1 MSDSEDEVR
10 AHDGVENEN
19 EAVERAFLSRAGQIA
34 VACLLFFP
42 ATIAA
47 VGFHFVVMR
56 WLRQKWTVAVMIA
69 VLLSVGFLF
78 GLRGVVD
85 GLQDAGFAYDSGA
98 FWWGLLWVYVLAGGL
113 VGVWA
118 GMVPYPM
125 LHYQLWVSPH
135 IRELKGGAVDWRS
148 RFSYRRAPWEAM
160 NLRARVKALKAG
172 EAAENGSVPLGVE
185 EPLSD
190 NPLSSIDAV
199 VSRTPTE
206 ANLGMVMTGGT
217 GAGKT
222 TVLKSMVH
230 AEVSTGSVKH
240 IAYVDLK
247 GDKALAADIAR
258 MCHDNGYRFYHV
270 SQGRLNEYDIPLS
283 DGMCSYDPLATG
295 GVQRA
300 GTVLNLRVWTEE
312 SDKYRSDMQEFL
324 NALFTLFDVVDPKNV
339 PLVRWDCG
347 MVQAV
352 EDACS
357 IDAFRQLV
365 DAAKGTDAYE
375 AGVSVY
381 RKLSRG
387 ADLAAQASAVAGKMR
402 ALSMSAF
409 GPHLSANPYDYHMI
423 DIARD
428 TADDAP
434 PCVIL
439 FTVPS
444 GADKE
449 TARTLGAL
457 FFSDMAR
464 VMDHRQ
470 RHGEKSP
477 LSLYCDEFQE
487 IPITFVTPLLEKGRS
502 AGLRTTLAAQSFSHI
517 VTAAPGNGEAYLTTV
532 CDTIGSFLVCSGA
545 GGDSAER
552 VAGIAG
558 KGKRASWRRSNDNQ
572 THMFSLNFLNR
583 KNQNVTEDAA
593 EDWFTPPELFTRLV
607 SPKPENGFRSE
618 AVYLVKG
625 GAPEGASWRERRRR
639 RREAGSTGGVWVRKV
654 RLIPPDQVLAD
665 AYNTADADRAL
676 EANRARFE
684 EVRAAVGGPYSSPA
698 VDGVLDTPAGGGKGG
713 SSGRKRRGK
722 RGGRSHGGVQSP
734 SSAQAAGGGAPASG
748 GAPVV
753 ATGVVGSSAAAGS
766 APGSYAPGGGLP
778 GTRPAGSRGG
788 APASALPGVPVGG
801 LPGVPSASSPGVV
814 VEDSCRSRR
823 GGGGASGASASHDAG
838 GGGGTPTGVV
848 PVRRGL
854 RR

>member
-1 MSDSEDEVR
+1 MSESENDVR
-10 AHDGVENEN
+10 AHDGIENEN

-69 VLLSVGFLF
+69 TLLSVCLMF
-78 GLRGVVD
+78 GLRGVVVS
-85 GLQDAGFAYDSGA
+85 LQGAGFAYDSGE
-98 FWWGLLWVYVLAGGL
+98 FWWSLLWLYVLVGAL

-125 LHYQLWVSPH
+125 LHYQLRVSPH
-135 IRELKGGAVDWRS
+135 IRELKGAGDWKS

-160 NLRARVKALKAG
+160 NRRARLKALKAG
-172 EAAENGSVPLGVE
+172 VAAENGSVPLGVE

-190 NPLSSIDAV
+190 NPLSQTDEIVA
-199 VSRTPTE
+199 RTPTE
-206 ANLGMVMTGGT
+206 ANLGMVMTGGS

-222 TVLKSMVH
+222 TTLKSMLY

-240 IAYVDLK
+240 IAYMDLK
-247 GDKALAADIAR
+247 GDKALAADIAA
-258 MCHDNGYRFYHV
+258 MCKESGYQFYHV

-324 NALFTLFDVVDPKNV
+324 NALFTLFDAVDPKDV
-339 PLVRWDCG
+339 PLIRWERG

-352 EDACS
+352 EDACN

-365 DAAKGTDAYE
+365 DAAKGTDAYD
-375 AGVSVY
+375 AGAGVY

-517 VTAAPGNGEAYLTTV
+517 VTAAPGDGEAYLTTV
-532 CDTIGSFLVCSGA
+532 CDTISSFLVCSGA

-558 KGKRASWRRSNDNQ
+558 KGKRAAWRRTNDNQ

-583 KNQNVTEDAA
+583 KNQNVTEDAS

-607 SPKPENGFRSE
+607 SPKPDNGFRSE

-625 GAPEGASWRERRRR
+625 GAPEGVGWRERRRR

-654 RLIPPDQVLAD
+654 RLIPPDQVLGD
-665 AYNTADADRAL
+665 LYNKAAADRAL
-676 EANRARFE
+676 AVNVARFE
-684 EVRAAVGGPYSSPA
+684 EIRAAVGGGESA
-698 VDGVLDTPAGGGKGG
+698 RVDSGVLPSPGDGRASGG
-713 SSGRKRRGK
+713 SQGRKRRGK
-722 RGGRSHGGVQSP
+722 RGGRAHGGGQSSP
-734 SSAQAAGGGAPASG
+734 GGAPES
-748 GAPVV
+748 GAPTGGV
-753 ATGVVGSSAAAGS
+753 ASAS
-766 APGSYAPGGGLP
+766 PVGGLP
-778 GTRPAGSRGG
+778 GTRPAGGSAGS
-788 APASALPGVPVGG
+788 APVSVLPGVPVGG
-801 LPGVPSASSPGVV
+801 LPGTVPAGGSAGSAPAGSSPT
-814 VEDSCRSRR
+814 
-823 GGGGASGASASHDAG
+823 GGSGGPVGGA
-838 GGGGTPTGVV
+838 

>member
-1 MSDSEDEVR
+1 MSESENDVR
-10 AHDGVENEN
+10 AHDGIENEN

-69 VLLSVGFLF
+69 TLLSVCLMF
-78 GLRGVVD
+78 GLRGVVVS
-85 GLQDAGFAYDSGA
+85 LQGAGFAYDSGE
-98 FWWGLLWVYVLAGGL
+98 FWWSLLWLYVLVGAL

-125 LHYQLWVSPH
+125 LHYQLRVSPH
-135 IRELKGGAVDWRS
+135 IRELKGAGDWKS

-160 NLRARVKALKAG
+160 NRRARLKALKAG
-172 EAAENGSVPLGVE
+172 VAAENGSVPLGVE

-190 NPLSSIDAV
+190 NPLSQTDEIVA
-199 VSRTPTE
+199 RTPTE
-206 ANLGMVMTGGT
+206 ANLGMVMTGGS

-222 TVLKSMVH
+222 TTLKSMLY

-240 IAYVDLK
+240 IAYMDLK
-247 GDKALAADIAR
+247 GDKALAADIAA
-258 MCHDNGYRFYHV
+258 MCKESGYQFYHV

-324 NALFTLFDVVDPKNV
+324 NALFTLFDAVDPKDV
-339 PLVRWDCG
+339 QLIRWERG

-352 EDACS
+352 EDACN

-375 AGVSVY
+375 AGAGVY

-532 CDTIGSFLVCSGA
+532 CDTISSFLVCSGA

-558 KGKRASWRRSNDNQ
+558 KGKRAAWRRTNDNQ

-583 KNQNVTEDAA
+583 KNQNVTEDAS

-607 SPKPENGFRSE
+607 SPKPDNGFRSE

-625 GAPEGASWRERRRR
+625 GAPEGVGWRERRRR

-654 RLIPPDQVLAD
+654 RLIPPDQVLGD
-665 AYNTADADRAL
+665 SYNKAAADRAL
-676 EANRARFE
+676 AVNVARFE
-684 EVRAAVGGPYSSPA
+684 EIRAAVGGGESA
-698 VDGVLDTPAGGGKGG
+698 RVDSGVLPSPGDGRASGG
-713 SSGRKRRGK
+713 SQGRKRRGK
-722 RGGRSHGGVQSP
+722 RGGRAHGGGQSSP
-734 SSAQAAGGGAPASG
+734 GGAPES
-748 GAPVV
+748 GAPTGGV
-753 ATGVVGSSAAAGS
+753 ASAS
-766 APGSYAPGGGLP
+766 PVGGLP
-778 GTRPAGSRGG
+778 GTRPAGGSAGS
-788 APASALPGVPVGG
+788 APVSVLPGVPVGG
-801 LPGVPSASSPGVV
+801 LPGTVSAGGSAGSAPAGSSPT
-814 VEDSCRSRR
+814 
-823 GGGGASGASASHDAG
+823 GGSGGPVGGA
-838 GGGGTPTGVV
+838 

>member
-1 MSDSEDEVR
+1 MSESENDVR
-10 AHDGVENEN
+10 AHDGIENEN

-56 WLRQKWTVAVMIA
+56 WLRQKWTVAIMIA
-69 VLLSVGFLF
+69 TLLSVCLMF
-78 GLRGVVD
+78 GLRGVVVS
-85 GLQDAGFAYDSGA
+85 LQGAGFAYDSGE
-98 FWWGLLWVYVLAGGL
+98 FWWSLLWLYVLVGAL

-125 LHYQLWVSPH
+125 LHYQLRVSPH
-135 IRELKGGAVDWRS
+135 IRELKGAGDWKS

-160 NLRARVKALKAG
+160 NRRARLKALKAG
-172 EAAENGSVPLGVE
+172 VAAENGSVPLGVE

-190 NPLSSIDAV
+190 NPLSQTDEIVA
-199 VSRTPTE
+199 RTPTE
-206 ANLGMVMTGGT
+206 ANLGMVMTGGS

-222 TVLKSMVH
+222 TTMKSMLY

-240 IAYVDLK
+240 IAYMDLK
-247 GDKALAADIAR
+247 GDKALAADIAA
-258 MCHDNGYRFYHV
+258 MCKESGYQFYHV

-324 NALFTLFDVVDPKNV
+324 NALFTLFDAVDPKDV
-339 PLVRWDCG
+339 PLIRWERG

-352 EDACS
+352 EDACN

-375 AGVSVY
+375 AGAGVY

-532 CDTIGSFLVCSGA
+532 CDTISSFLVCSGA

-558 KGKRASWRRSNDNQ
+558 KGKRAAWRRTNDNQ

-583 KNQNVTEDAA
+583 KNQNVTEDAS

-607 SPKPENGFRSE
+607 SPKPDNGFRSE

-625 GAPEGASWRERRRR
+625 GAPEGVGWRERRRR

-654 RLIPPDQVLAD
+654 RLIPPDQVLGD
-665 AYNTADADRAL
+665 SYNKAAADRAL
-676 EANRARFE
+676 AVNVARFE
-684 EVRAAVGGPYSSPA
+684 EIRAAVGGGESA
-698 VDGVLDTPAGGGKGG
+698 RVDSGVLPSPGDGRASGG
-713 SSGRKRRGK
+713 SQGRKRRGK
-722 RGGRSHGGVQSP
+722 RGGRAHGGGQSSP
-734 SSAQAAGGGAPASG
+734 GGAPES
-748 GAPVV
+748 GAPTGGV
-753 ATGVVGSSAAAGS
+753 ASAS
-766 APGSYAPGGGLP
+766 PVGGLP
-778 GTRPAGSRGG
+778 GTRPAGGSAGS
-788 APASALPGVPVGG
+788 APVSVLPGVPVGG
-801 LPGVPSASSPGVV
+801 LPGTVPAGGSAGSAPAGSSPT
-814 VEDSCRSRR
+814 
-823 GGGGASGASASHDAG
+823 GGSGGPVGGA
-838 GGGGTPTGVV
+838 

>member
-1 MSDSEDEVR
+1 MSENVDEGY

-69 VLLSVGFLF
+69 ALLSVALLF
-78 GLRGVVD
+78 GLRGVVA
-85 GLQDAGFAYDSGA
+85 GLQGAGFVYDSGE
-98 FWWGLLWVYVLAGGL
+98 FWWGLLWLYVLVGAL

-125 LHYQLWVSPH
+125 LHYQLRVSPH
-135 IRELKGGAVDWRS
+135 IRELKGAGDWKS

-160 NLRARVKALKAG
+160 NRRARLKALKAG
-172 EAAENGSVPLGVE
+172 VAAENGSVPLGVE

-190 NPLSSIDAV
+190 NPLSQTDEIVA
-199 VSRTPTE
+199 RTPTE
-206 ANLGMVMTGGT
+206 ANLGMVMTGGS

-222 TVLKSMVH
+222 TTLKSMLY

-240 IAYVDLK
+240 IAYMDLK
-247 GDKALAADIAR
+247 GDKALAADIAA
-258 MCHDNGYRFYHV
+258 MCKENGYQFYHV

-339 PLVRWDCG
+339 PLVRWDRG

-352 EDACS
+352 EDACN

-375 AGVSVY
+375 AGAGVY

-470 RHGEKSP
+470 RHGERSP

-558 KGKRASWRRSNDNQ
+558 KGKRAAWRRSNDNQ

-654 RLIPPDQVLAD
+654 RLIPPDQVVAD

-684 EVRAAVGGPYSSPA
+684 EVRAAVGGPASSPV
-698 VDGVLDTPAGGGKGG
+698 VDGVLDAPAGGGKGG

-722 RGGRSHGGVQSP
+722 RGGRSHVGVQSP

-753 ATGVVGSSAAAGS
+753 AAGAGSSS
-766 APGSYAPGGGLP
+766 APGGGLP

-801 LPGVPSASSPGVV
+801 LPGVPSASSTGIVV
-814 VEDSCRSRR
+814 DDSSRSRR

-838 GGGGTPTGVV
+838 GGDGTPAVVV
-848 PVRRGL
+848 PVRHGL

>member
-1 MSDSEDEVR
+1 MSDSENDVR
-10 AHDGVENEN
+10 AHDGIENEN

-69 VLLSVGFLF
+69 TLLSVCLLF
-78 GLRGVVD
+78 GLRGVVA
-85 GLQDAGFAYDSGA
+85 GLQGAVFAYDSGE
-98 FWWGLLWVYVLAGGL
+98 FWWGLLWLYVLLGAL

-125 LHYQLWVSPH
+125 LHYQLRVSPH
-135 IRELKGGAVDWRS
+135 IRELKGAGDWKS

-160 NLRARVKALKAG
+160 NRRARVKALKAG
-172 EAAENGSVPLGVE
+172 VAAENGSVPLGVE

-190 NPLSSIDAV
+190 NPLSQTDEIVA
-199 VSRTPTE
+199 RTPTE
-206 ANLGMVMTGGT
+206 ANLGMVMTGGS

-222 TVLKSMVH
+222 TTLKSMLY

-240 IAYVDLK
+240 IAYMDLK
-247 GDKALAADIAR
+247 GDKALAADIAA
-258 MCHDNGYRFYHV
+258 MCKENGYQFYHV

-324 NALFTLFDVVDPKNV
+324 NALFTLFDAVDPKDV
-339 PLVRWDCG
+339 PLIRWERG

-352 EDACS
+352 EDACN

-375 AGVSVY
+375 AGAGVY

-387 ADLAAQASAVAGKMR
+387 ADLSAQASAVAGKMR

-532 CDTIGSFLVCSGA
+532 CDTISSFLVCSGA

-558 KGKRASWRRSNDNQ
+558 KGKRAAWRRTNDNQ
-572 THMFSLNFLNR
+572 THMFSLNFFNR
-583 KNQNVTEDAA
+583 KNQNVTEDAS

-607 SPKPENGFRSE
+607 SPKPDNGFRSE

-625 GAPEGASWRERRRR
+625 GAPEGVGWRERRRR
-639 RREAGSTGGVWVRKV
+639 KREAGSTGGVWVRKV
-654 RLIPPDQVLAD
+654 RLIPPDQVLGD
-665 AYNTADADRAL
+665 SYNKAAADRAL
-676 EANRARFE
+676 AVNVARFE
-684 EVRAAVGGPYSSPA
+684 EIRAAVGGTASSPVVNA
-698 VDGVLDTPAGGGKGG
+698 PLDAPAGGGQAG

-722 RGGRSHGGVQSP
+722 RGGRAHGGGQSSP
-734 SSAQAAGGGAPASG
+734 
-748 GAPVV
+748 
-753 ATGVVGSSAAAGS
+753 GS
-766 APGSYAPGGGLP
+766 APESGAPTGGVASASPAGGLP
-778 GTRPAGSRGG
+778 GTRPAGSSTGG
-788 APASALPGVPVGG
+788 SPVAALPGVPVGG
-801 LPGVPSASSPGVV
+801 LPGTVPAGGSAGSAPAGPSPA
-814 VEDSCRSRR
+814 
-823 GGGGASGASASHDAG
+823 GGSAGGA
-838 GGGGTPTGVV
+838 

>member
-1 MSDSEDEVR
+1 MSESENDVR
-10 AHDGVENEN
+10 AHDGIENEN

-56 WLRQKWTVAVMIA
+56 LLRQKWTVAVMIA
-69 VLLSVGFLF
+69 TLLSVCLMF
-78 GLRGVVD
+78 GLRGVVVS
-85 GLQDAGFAYDSGA
+85 LQGAGFAYDSGE
-98 FWWGLLWVYVLAGGL
+98 FWWSLLWLYVLVGAL

-125 LHYQLWVSPH
+125 LHYQLRVSPH
-135 IRELKGGAVDWRS
+135 IRELKGAGDWKS

-160 NLRARVKALKAG
+160 NRRARLKALKAG
-172 EAAENGSVPLGVE
+172 VAAENGSVPLGVE

-190 NPLSSIDAV
+190 NPLSQTDEIVA
-199 VSRTPTE
+199 RTPTE
-206 ANLGMVMTGGT
+206 ANLGMVMTGGS

-222 TVLKSMVH
+222 TTLKSMLY

-240 IAYVDLK
+240 IAYMDLK
-247 GDKALAADIAR
+247 GDKVLAADIAA
-258 MCHDNGYRFYHV
+258 MCKENGYQFYHV

-324 NALFTLFDVVDPKNV
+324 NALFTLFDAVDPKDV
-339 PLVRWDCG
+339 PLIRWERG

-352 EDACS
+352 EDACN

-375 AGVSVY
+375 AGAGVY

-532 CDTIGSFLVCSGA
+532 CDTISSFLVCSGA

-558 KGKRASWRRSNDNQ
+558 KGKRAAWRRTNDNQ

-583 KNQNVTEDAA
+583 KNQNVTEDAS

-607 SPKPENGFRSE
+607 SPKPDNGFRSE

-625 GAPEGASWRERRRR
+625 GAPEGVGWRERRRR

-654 RLIPPDQVLAD
+654 RLIPPDQVLGD
-665 AYNTADADRAL
+665 SYNKAAADRAL
-676 EANRARFE
+676 AVNVARFE
-684 EVRAAVGGPYSSPA
+684 EIRAAVGGGESA
-698 VDGVLDTPAGGGKGG
+698 RVDSGVLPSPGDGRASGG
-713 SSGRKRRGK
+713 SQGRKRRGK
-722 RGGRSHGGVQSP
+722 RGGRAHGGGQSSP
-734 SSAQAAGGGAPASG
+734 GGAPES
-748 GAPVV
+748 GAPTGGV
-753 ATGVVGSSAAAGS
+753 ASAS
-766 APGSYAPGGGLP
+766 PVGGLP
-778 GTRPAGSRGG
+778 GTRPAGGSAGS
-788 APASALPGVPVGG
+788 APVSVLPGVPVGG
-801 LPGVPSASSPGVV
+801 LPGTVPAGGSAGSAPAGSSPT
-814 VEDSCRSRR
+814 
-823 GGGGASGASASHDAG
+823 GGSGGPVGGA
-838 GGGGTPTGVV
+838 

>member
-1 MSDSEDEVR
+1 MSENENDVR
-10 AHDGVENEN
+10 AHDGIENEN

-69 VLLSVGFLF
+69 ALLSVALLF
-78 GLRGVVD
+78 GLRGIVM
-85 GLQDAGFAYDSGA
+85 GLQGAGFAYDSGE
-98 FWWGLLWVYVLAGGL
+98 FWWSLLWLYVLVGAL

-125 LHYQLWVSPH
+125 LHYQLRVSPH
-135 IRELKGGAVDWRS
+135 IRELKGAGDWKS

-160 NLRARVKALKAG
+160 NRRARLKALKAG
-172 EAAENGSVPLGVE
+172 VAAENGSVPLGVE

-190 NPLSSIDAV
+190 NPLSQTDEIVA
-199 VSRTPTE
+199 RTPTE
-206 ANLGMVMTGGT
+206 ANLGMVMTGGS

-222 TVLKSMVH
+222 TTLKSMLY

-240 IAYVDLK
+240 IAYMDLK
-247 GDKALAADIAR
+247 GDKALAADIAA
-258 MCHDNGYRFYHV
+258 MCKESGYQFYHV

-324 NALFTLFDVVDPKNV
+324 NALFTLFDAVDPKDV
-339 PLVRWDCG
+339 PLIRWERG

-352 EDACS
+352 EDACN

-375 AGVSVY
+375 AGAGVY

-532 CDTIGSFLVCSGA
+532 CDTISSFLVCSGA

-558 KGKRASWRRSNDNQ
+558 KGKRAAWRRTNDNQ

-583 KNQNVTEDAA
+583 KNQNVTEDAS

-607 SPKPENGFRSE
+607 SPKPDNGFRSE

-625 GAPEGASWRERRRR
+625 GAPEGVGWRERRRR

-654 RLIPPDQVLAD
+654 RLIPPDQVLGD
-665 AYNTADADRAL
+665 SYNKAAADRAL
-676 EANRARFE
+676 AVNVARFE
-684 EVRAAVGGPYSSPA
+684 EIRAAVGGGESARVDSGMLPSPG
-698 VDGVLDTPAGGGKGG
+698 DGRTSGG
-713 SSGRKRRGK
+713 SQGRKRRGK
-722 RGGRSHGGVQSP
+722 RGGRAHGGGQSSP
-734 SSAQAAGGGAPASG
+734 GGAPES
-748 GAPVV
+748 GAPTGGV
-753 ATGVVGSSAAAGS
+753 ASAS
-766 APGSYAPGGGLP
+766 PVGGLP
-778 GTRPAGSRGG
+778 GTRPAGASSGS
-788 APASALPGVPVGG
+788 APVSVLPGVPVGG
-801 LPGVPSASSPGVV
+801 LPGTVPAGGSAGSAPAGSSPT
-814 VEDSCRSRR
+814 
-823 GGGGASGASASHDAG
+823 GGSGGPVGGA
-838 GGGGTPTGVV
+838 

>member
-1 MSDSEDEVR
+1 MKLSDNENEVR
-10 AHDGVENEN
+10 AHDGIENEN

-69 VLLSVGFLF
+69 TLLSVMLLF
-78 GLRGVVD
+78 GLRGVVV
-85 GLQDAGFAYDSGA
+85 GLQGAGFAYDSGE
-98 FWWGLLWVYVLAGGL
+98 FWWNLLWLYVLVGAL

-125 LHYQLWVSPH
+125 LHYQLRVSPH
-135 IRELKGGAVDWRS
+135 IRELKGAGDWKS

-160 NLRARVKALKAG
+160 NRRARVKALKAG
-172 EAAENGSVPLGVE
+172 VAAENGSVPLGVE

-190 NPLSSIDAV
+190 NPLSQTDEIVA
-199 VSRTPTE
+199 RTPTE
-206 ANLGMVMTGGT
+206 ANLGMVMTGGS

-222 TVLKSMVH
+222 TTLKSMLY

-240 IAYVDLK
+240 IAYMDLK
-247 GDKALAADIAR
+247 GDKVLAADIAA
-258 MCHDNGYRFYHV
+258 MCKENGYQFYHV

-283 DGMCSYDPLATG
+283 DGRCSYDPLATG

-324 NALFTLFDVVDPKNV
+324 NALFTLFDAVDPKDV
-339 PLVRWDCG
+339 PLVRWERG

-352 EDACS
+352 EDACN

-375 AGVSVY
+375 SGASVY

-558 KGKRASWRRSNDNQ
+558 KGKRAAWRRTNDNQ

-583 KNQNVTEDAA
+583 KNQNVTEDAS

-607 SPKPENGFRSE
+607 SPKPDNGFRSE

-625 GAPEGASWRERRRR
+625 GAPEGVGWRERRRR
-639 RREAGSTGGVWVRKV
+639 KREAGSTGGVWVRKV
-654 RLIPPDQVLAD
+654 RLIPPDQVLGD
-665 AYNTADADRAL
+665 SYNKAAADRAL
-676 EANRARFE
+676 AANRVRFE
-684 EVRAAVGGPYSSPA
+684 EIRAAVGGGESA
-698 VDGVLDTPAGGGKGG
+698 RVDSGVLPSPGDGRASGG
-713 SSGRKRRGK
+713 SQGRKRRGK
-722 RGGRSHGGVQSP
+722 RGGRAHGGGQSSP
-734 SSAQAAGGGAPASG
+734 T
-748 GAPVV
+748 
-753 ATGVVGSSAAAGS
+753 ATGVNTASSPTVTALSGVS
-766 APGSYAPGGGLP
+766 PSPVGGLP
-778 GTRPAGSRGG
+778 GTRPAGGSSGS
-788 APASALPGVPVGG
+788 APVSALPGVPVGG
-801 LPGVPSASSPGVV
+801 LPGTVPTGGSAGSASDGSSPA
-814 VEDSCRSRR
+814 
-823 GGGGASGASASHDAG
+823 GGA
-838 GGGGTPTGVV
+838 

>member
-1 MSDSEDEVR
+1 MSDSENDVR
-10 AHDGVENEN
+10 AHDGIENEN

-69 VLLSVGFLF
+69 TLLSVMLLF
-78 GLRGVVD
+78 GLRGVVM
-85 GLQDAGFAYDSGA
+85 GLQSAGFAYDSGE
-98 FWWGLLWVYVLAGGL
+98 FWWGLLWLYVLVGAL

-125 LHYQLWVSPH
+125 LHYQLRVSPH
-135 IRELKGGAVDWRS
+135 IRELKGAVDWKS

-160 NLRARVKALKAG
+160 NRRARVKALKAG
-172 EAAENGSVPLGVE
+172 VAAENGSVPLGVE

-190 NPLSSIDAV
+190 NPLSQTDEIVA
-199 VSRTPTE
+199 RTPTE
-206 ANLGMVMTGGT
+206 ANLGMVMTGGS

-222 TVLKSMVH
+222 TTLKSMLY

-240 IAYVDLK
+240 IAYMDLK
-247 GDKALAADIAR
+247 GDKALAADIAA
-258 MCHDNGYRFYHV
+258 MCKENGYQFYHV

-324 NALFTLFDVVDPKNV
+324 NALFTLFDAVDPKDV
-339 PLVRWDCG
+339 PLIRWERG

-352 EDACS
+352 EDACN

-375 AGVSVY
+375 AGAGVY

-532 CDTIGSFLVCSGA
+532 CDTISSFLVCSGA

-558 KGKRASWRRSNDNQ
+558 KGKRAAWRRTNDNQ

-583 KNQNVTEDAA
+583 KNQNVTEDAS

-607 SPKPENGFRSE
+607 SPKPDNGFRSE

-625 GAPEGASWRERRRR
+625 GAPEGVGWRERRRR

-654 RLIPPDQVLAD
+654 RLIPPDQVLGD
-665 AYNTADADRAL
+665 SYNKAAADRAL
-676 EANRARFE
+676 AVNVARFE
-684 EVRAAVGGPYSSPA
+684 EIRAAVGGGESA
-698 VDGVLDTPAGGGKGG
+698 RVDSGVLPSPGDGRASGG
-713 SSGRKRRGK
+713 SQGRKRRGK
-722 RGGRSHGGVQSP
+722 RGGRAHGGGQSSP
-734 SSAQAAGGGAPASG
+734 GISPESGAPTGGVAS
-748 GAPVV
+748 ASP
-753 ATGVVGSSAAAGS
+753 A
-766 APGSYAPGGGLP
+766 GGLP
-778 GTRPAGSRGG
+778 GTRPAGSSSGS
-788 APASALPGVPVGG
+788 APVSVLPGVPVGG
-801 LPGVPSASSPGVV
+801 LPGTVPAGGSAGSAPAGSSPA
-814 VEDSCRSRR
+814 
-823 GGGGASGASASHDAG
+823 GGSGGPVGGA
-838 GGGGTPTGVV
+838 

>member
-1 MSDSEDEVR
+1 MSENDSEVR
-10 AHDGVENEN
+10 AHDGIENEN

-69 VLLSVGFLF
+69 ALLSVALLF
-78 GLRGVVD
+78 GLRGVVV
-85 GLQDAGFAYDSGA
+85 GLQGAGFAYDSGE
-98 FWWGLLWVYVLAGGL
+98 FWWGLLWLYVLLGAL

-125 LHYQLWVSPH
+125 LHYQLRVSPH
-135 IRELKGGAVDWRS
+135 IRELKGAGDWKS

-160 NLRARVKALKAG
+160 NRRARMKALKAG
-172 EAAENGSVPLGVE
+172 VAAENGSVPLGVE

-190 NPLSSIDAV
+190 NPLSQADEIVA
-199 VSRTPTE
+199 RTPTE
-206 ANLGMVMTGGT
+206 ANLGMVMTGGA

-222 TVLKSMVH
+222 TTMKSMLY

-240 IAYVDLK
+240 IAYMDLK
-247 GDKALAADIAR
+247 GDKALAADIAA
-258 MCHDNGYRFYHV
+258 MCKENGYQFYHV
-270 SQGRLNEYDIPLS
+270 SQGRLSEYDIPLS

-324 NALFTLFDVVDPKNV
+324 NALFTLFDAVDPKDV
-339 PLVRWDCG
+339 PLIRWERG

-352 EDACS
+352 EDACN

-375 AGVSVY
+375 AGANVY

-532 CDTIGSFLVCSGA
+532 CDTISSFLVCSGA

-558 KGKRASWRRSNDNQ
+558 KGKRAAWRRTNDNQ

-583 KNQNVTEDAA
+583 KNQNVTEDAS

-607 SPKPENGFRSE
+607 SPKPDNGFRSE

-625 GAPEGASWRERRRR
+625 GAPEGVGWRERRRR
-639 RREAGSTGGVWVRKV
+639 KREAGSTGGVWVRKV
-654 RLIPPDQVLAD
+654 RLIPPDQVLGD
-665 AYNTADADRAL
+665 SYNKAAADRAL
-676 EANRARFE
+676 AANRARFE
-684 EVRAAVGGPYSSPA
+684 EIRAAVGGGESA
-698 VDGVLDTPAGGGKGG
+698 RVDSGVLPSPGDGRASGG
-713 SSGRKRRGK
+713 SQGRKRRGK
-722 RGGRSHGGVQSP
+722 RGGRAHGGGQSP
-734 SSAQAAGGGAPASG
+734 TGAVTVQPSPTATTLPGVAS
-748 GAPVV
+748 PNV
-753 ATGVVGSSAAAGS
+753 
-766 APGSYAPGGGLP
+766 GGGLP
-778 GTRPAGSRGG
+778 GTRPAGSP
-788 APASALPGVPVGG
+788 PAAALPGVPVGG
-801 LPGVPSASSPGVV
+801 LPGTVPAGGSTGSAPVGS
-814 VEDSCRSRR
+814 
-823 GGGGASGASASHDAG
+823 GGSAGGA
-838 GGGGTPTGVV
+838 

>member
-1 MSDSEDEVR
+1 MSESENDVR
-10 AHDGVENEN
+10 AHDGIENEN

-69 VLLSVGFLF
+69 TLLSVCLMF
-78 GLRGVVD
+78 GLRGVVVS
-85 GLQDAGFAYDSGA
+85 LQGAGFAYDSGE
-98 FWWGLLWVYVLAGGL
+98 FWWSLLWLYVLVGAL

-125 LHYQLWVSPH
+125 LHYQLRVSPH
-135 IRELKGGAVDWRS
+135 IRELKGAGDWKS

-160 NLRARVKALKAG
+160 NRRARLKALKAG
-172 EAAENGSVPLGVE
+172 VAAENGSVPLGVE

-190 NPLSSIDAV
+190 NPLSQTDEIVA
-199 VSRTPTE
+199 RTPTE
-206 ANLGMVMTGGT
+206 ANLGMVMTGGS

-222 TVLKSMVH
+222 TTLKSMLY

-240 IAYVDLK
+240 IAYMDLK
-247 GDKALAADIAR
+247 GDKALAADIAA
-258 MCHDNGYRFYHV
+258 MCKESGYQFYHV

-324 NALFTLFDVVDPKNV
+324 NALFTLFDAVDPKDV
-339 PLVRWDCG
+339 PLIRWERG

-352 EDACS
+352 EDACN

-375 AGVSVY
+375 AGAGVY

-532 CDTIGSFLVCSGA
+532 CDTISSFLVCSGA

-558 KGKRASWRRSNDNQ
+558 KGKRAAWRRTNDNQ

-607 SPKPENGFRSE
+607 SPKPDNGFRSE

-625 GAPEGASWRERRRR
+625 GAPEGVGWRERRRR

-654 RLIPPDQVLAD
+654 RLIPPDQVLGD
-665 AYNTADADRAL
+665 SYNKAAADRAL
-676 EANRARFE
+676 AVNVARFE
-684 EVRAAVGGPYSSPA
+684 EIRAAVGGGESA
-698 VDGVLDTPAGGGKGG
+698 RVDSGVLPSPGDGRASGG
-713 SSGRKRRGK
+713 SQGRKRRGK
-722 RGGRSHGGVQSP
+722 RGGRAHGGGQSSP
-734 SSAQAAGGGAPASG
+734 GGAPES
-748 GAPVV
+748 GAPTGGV
-753 ATGVVGSSAAAGS
+753 ASAS
-766 APGSYAPGGGLP
+766 PVGGLP
-778 GTRPAGSRGG
+778 GTRPAGGSAGS
-788 APASALPGVPVGG
+788 APVSVLPGVPVGG
-801 LPGVPSASSPGVV
+801 LPGTVPAGGSAGSAPAGSSPT
-814 VEDSCRSRR
+814 
-823 GGGGASGASASHDAG
+823 GGSGGPVGGA
-838 GGGGTPTGVV
+838 

>member
-1 MSDSEDEVR
+1 MSENENDVR
-10 AHDGVENEN
+10 AHDGIENEN

-56 WLRQKWTVAVMIA
+56 WLRQKWTVAIMIA
-69 VLLSVGFLF
+69 TLLSVCLMF
-78 GLRGVVD
+78 GLRGVVVS
-85 GLQDAGFAYDSGA
+85 LQGAGFAYDSGE
-98 FWWGLLWVYVLAGGL
+98 FWWSLLWLYVLVGAL

-125 LHYQLWVSPH
+125 LHYQLRVSPH
-135 IRELKGGAVDWRS
+135 IRELKGAGDWKS

-160 NLRARVKALKAG
+160 NRRARLKALKAG
-172 EAAENGSVPLGVE
+172 VAAENGSVPLGVE

-190 NPLSSIDAV
+190 NPLSQTDEIVA
-199 VSRTPTE
+199 RTPTE
-206 ANLGMVMTGGT
+206 ANLGMVMTGGS

-222 TVLKSMVH
+222 TTLKSMLYT
-230 AEVSTGSVKH
+230 EVSTGSVKH
-240 IAYVDLK
+240 IAYMDLK
-247 GDKALAADIAR
+247 GDKALAADIAA
-258 MCHDNGYRFYHV
+258 MCKENGYQFYHV

-324 NALFTLFDVVDPKNV
+324 NALFTLFDAVDPKDV
-339 PLVRWDCG
+339 PLIRWERG

-352 EDACS
+352 EDACN

-375 AGVSVY
+375 AGAGVY

-532 CDTIGSFLVCSGA
+532 CDTISSFLVCSGA

-558 KGKRASWRRSNDNQ
+558 KGKRAAWRRTNDNQ

-583 KNQNVTEDAA
+583 KNQNVTEDAS

-607 SPKPENGFRSE
+607 SPKPDNGFRSE

-625 GAPEGASWRERRRR
+625 GAPEGVGWRERRRR

-654 RLIPPDQVLAD
+654 RLIPPDQVLGD
-665 AYNTADADRAL
+665 SYNKAAADRAL
-676 EANRARFE
+676 AVNVARFE
-684 EVRAAVGGPYSSPA
+684 EIRAAVGGGESARVDSGMLPSPG
-698 VDGVLDTPAGGGKGG
+698 DGRTSGG
-713 SSGRKRRGK
+713 SQGRKRRGK
-722 RGGRSHGGVQSP
+722 RGGRAHGGGQSSP
-734 SSAQAAGGGAPASG
+734 GGAPES
-748 GAPVV
+748 GAPTGGV
-753 ATGVVGSSAAAGS
+753 ASAS
-766 APGSYAPGGGLP
+766 PVGGLP
-778 GTRPAGSRGG
+778 GTRPAGGSSGS
-788 APASALPGVPVGG
+788 APVSVLPGVPVGG
-801 LPGVPSASSPGVV
+801 SAGSAPAGSSPT
-814 VEDSCRSRR
+814 
-823 GGGGASGASASHDAG
+823 GGSGGPVGGA
-838 GGGGTPTGVV
+838 

>member
-1 MSDSEDEVR
+1 MSESENDVR
-10 AHDGVENEN
+10 AHDGIENEN

-69 VLLSVGFLF
+69 TLLSVCLMF
-78 GLRGVVD
+78 GLRGVVVS
-85 GLQDAGFAYDSGA
+85 LQGAGFAYDSGE
-98 FWWGLLWVYVLAGGL
+98 FWWSLLWLYVLVGAL

-125 LHYQLWVSPH
+125 LHYQLRVSPH
-135 IRELKGGAVDWRS
+135 IRELKGAGDWKS

-160 NLRARVKALKAG
+160 NRRARLKALKAG
-172 EAAENGSVPLGVE
+172 VAAENGSVPLGVE

-190 NPLSSIDAV
+190 NPLSQTDEIVA
-199 VSRTPTE
+199 RTPTE
-206 ANLGMVMTGGT
+206 ANLGMVMTGGS

-222 TVLKSMVH
+222 TTLKSMLY

-240 IAYVDLK
+240 IAYMDLK
-247 GDKALAADIAR
+247 GDKALAADIAA
-258 MCHDNGYRFYHV
+258 MCKESGYQFYHV

-324 NALFTLFDVVDPKNV
+324 NALFTLFDAVDPKDV
-339 PLVRWDCG
+339 PLIRWERG

-352 EDACS
+352 EDACN

-375 AGVSVY
+375 AGAGVY

-532 CDTIGSFLVCSGA
+532 CDTISSFLVCSGA

-558 KGKRASWRRSNDNQ
+558 KGKRAAWRRTNDNQ

-583 KNQNVTEDAA
+583 KNQNVTEDAS

-607 SPKPENGFRSE
+607 SPKPDNGFRSE

-625 GAPEGASWRERRRR
+625 GAPEGVGWRERRRR

-654 RLIPPDQVLAD
+654 RLIPPDQVLGD
-665 AYNTADADRAL
+665 SYNKAAADRAL
-676 EANRARFE
+676 AVNVARFE
-684 EVRAAVGGPYSSPA
+684 EIRAAVGGGESA
-698 VDGVLDTPAGGGKGG
+698 RVDSGVLPSPGDGRASGG
-713 SSGRKRRGK
+713 SQGRKRRGK
-722 RGGRSHGGVQSP
+722 RGGRAHGGGQSSP
-734 SSAQAAGGGAPASG
+734 GGAPES
-748 GAPVV
+748 GAPTGGV
-753 ATGVVGSSAAAGS
+753 ASAS
-766 APGSYAPGGGLP
+766 PVGGLP
-778 GTRPAGSRGG
+778 GTRPAGG
-788 APASALPGVPVGG
+788 SAGSSPVSVLPGVPVGG
-801 LPGVPSASSPGVV
+801 LPGTVPAGGSAGSAPAGSSPA
-814 VEDSCRSRR
+814 
-823 GGGGASGASASHDAG
+823 GGSGGPVGGA
-838 GGGGTPTGVV
+838 

>member
-1 MSDSEDEVR
+1 MSENDNDVR
-10 AHDGVENEN
+10 AHDGIENEN

-69 VLLSVGFLF
+69 TLLSAMLLF
-78 GLRGVVD
+78 GLRGVVM
-85 GLQDAGFAYDSGA
+85 GLQGAWFAYDSGE
-98 FWWGLLWVYVLAGGL
+98 FWWSLLWLYVLVGAL

-118 GMVPYPM
+118 GVVPYPM
-125 LHYQLWVSPH
+125 LHYQLRVSPH
-135 IRELKGGAVDWRS
+135 IRELKGAVDWKS

-160 NLRARVKALKAG
+160 NRRARMKALKAG
-172 EAAENGSVPLGVE
+172 VAAENGSVPLGVE

-190 NPLSSIDAV
+190 NPLSQTDEIVA
-199 VSRTPTE
+199 RTPTE
-206 ANLGMVMTGGT
+206 ANLGMVMTGGS

-222 TVLKSMVH
+222 TTLKSMLY

-240 IAYVDLK
+240 IAYMDLK
-247 GDKALAADIAR
+247 GDKALAADIAA
-258 MCHDNGYRFYHV
+258 MCKENGYQFYHV

-324 NALFTLFDVVDPKNV
+324 NALFTLFDAVDPKDV
-339 PLVRWDCG
+339 PLIRWERG

-352 EDACS
+352 EDACN

-375 AGVSVY
+375 AGAGVY

-532 CDTIGSFLVCSGA
+532 CDTISSFLVCSGA

-558 KGKRASWRRSNDNQ
+558 KGKRAAWRRTNDNQ

-583 KNQNVTEDAA
+583 KNQNVTEDAS

-607 SPKPENGFRSE
+607 SPKPDNGFRSE

-625 GAPEGASWRERRRR
+625 GAPEGVGWRERRRR

-654 RLIPPDQVLAD
+654 RLIPPDQVLGD
-665 AYNTADADRAL
+665 SYNKAAADRAL
-676 EANRARFE
+676 AVNVARFE
-684 EVRAAVGGPYSSPA
+684 EIRAAVGGGESA
-698 VDGVLDTPAGGGKGG
+698 RVDSGVLPSPGDGRASGG
-713 SSGRKRRGK
+713 SQGRKRRGK
-722 RGGRSHGGVQSP
+722 RGGRAHGGGQSSP
-734 SSAQAAGGGAPASG
+734 GSAPESGAP
-748 GAPVV
+748 
-753 ATGVVGSSAAAGS
+753 TGVVASASPA
-766 APGSYAPGGGLP
+766 GGLP
-778 GTRPAGSRGG
+778 GTRPAGGSSGS
-788 APASALPGVPVGG
+788 APVSVLPGVPVGG
-801 LPGVPSASSPGVV
+801 LPGTVPAGGSAGSAPSGSSPA
-814 VEDSCRSRR
+814 
-823 GGGGASGASASHDAG
+823 GGAGGPVGGA
-838 GGGGTPTGVV
+838 

>member
-1 MSDSEDEVR
+1 VSESENDVR
-10 AHDGVENEN
+10 AHDGIENEN

-69 VLLSVGFLF
+69 TLLSVCLMF
-78 GLRGVVD
+78 GLRGVVVS
-85 GLQDAGFAYDSGA
+85 LQGAGFAYDSGE
-98 FWWGLLWVYVLAGGL
+98 FWWSLLWLYVLVGAL

-125 LHYQLWVSPH
+125 LHYQLRVSPH
-135 IRELKGGAVDWRS
+135 IRELKGAGDWKS

-160 NLRARVKALKAG
+160 NRRARLKALKAG
-172 EAAENGSVPLGVE
+172 VAAENGSVPLGVE

-190 NPLSSIDAV
+190 NPLSQTDEIVA
-199 VSRTPTE
+199 RTPTE
-206 ANLGMVMTGGT
+206 ANLGMVMTGGS

-222 TVLKSMVH
+222 TTLKSMLY

-240 IAYVDLK
+240 IAYMDLK
-247 GDKALAADIAR
+247 GDKALAADIAA
-258 MCHDNGYRFYHV
+258 MCKESGYQFYHV

-324 NALFTLFDVVDPKNV
+324 NALFTLFDAVDPKDV
-339 PLVRWDCG
+339 PLIRWERG

-352 EDACS
+352 EDACN

-375 AGVSVY
+375 AGAGVY

-532 CDTIGSFLVCSGA
+532 CDTISSFLVCSGA

-558 KGKRASWRRSNDNQ
+558 KGKRAAWRRTNDNQ

-583 KNQNVTEDAA
+583 KNQNVTEDAS

-607 SPKPENGFRSE
+607 SPKPDNGFRSE

-625 GAPEGASWRERRRR
+625 GAPEGVGWRERRRR

-654 RLIPPDQVLAD
+654 RLIPPDQVLGD
-665 AYNTADADRAL
+665 SYNKAAADRAL
-676 EANRARFE
+676 AVNVARFE
-684 EVRAAVGGPYSSPA
+684 EIRAAVGGGESA
-698 VDGVLDTPAGGGKGG
+698 RVDSGVLPSPGDGRASGG
-713 SSGRKRRGK
+713 SQGRKRRGK
-722 RGGRSHGGVQSP
+722 RGGRAHGGGQSSP
-734 SSAQAAGGGAPASG
+734 GGAPES
-748 GAPVV
+748 GAPTGGV
-753 ATGVVGSSAAAGS
+753 ASAS
-766 APGSYAPGGGLP
+766 PVGGLP
-778 GTRPAGSRGG
+778 GTRPAGGSAGS
-788 APASALPGVPVGG
+788 APVSVLPGVPVGG
-801 LPGVPSASSPGVV
+801 LPGTVPAGGSAGSAPAGSSPT
-814 VEDSCRSRR
+814 
-823 GGGGASGASASHDAG
+823 GGSGGPVGGA
-838 GGGGTPTGVV
+838 

>member
-1 MSDSEDEVR
+1 MSENENDVR
-10 AHDGVENEN
+10 AHDGIENEN

-69 VLLSVGFLF
+69 ALLSVALLF
-78 GLRGVVD
+78 GLRGIVM
-85 GLQDAGFAYDSGA
+85 GLQGAGFAYDSGE
-98 FWWGLLWVYVLAGGL
+98 FWWSLLWLYVLVGAL

-125 LHYQLWVSPH
+125 LHYQLRVSPH
-135 IRELKGGAVDWRS
+135 IRELKGAGDWKS

-160 NLRARVKALKAG
+160 NRRARLKALKAG
-172 EAAENGSVPLGVE
+172 VAAENGSVPLGVE

-190 NPLSSIDAV
+190 NPLSQTDEIVA
-199 VSRTPTE
+199 RTPTE
-206 ANLGMVMTGGT
+206 ANLGMVMTGGS

-222 TVLKSMVH
+222 TTLKSMLY

-240 IAYVDLK
+240 IAYMDLK
-247 GDKALAADIAR
+247 GDKALAADIAS
-258 MCHDNGYRFYHV
+258 MCKENGYQFYHV

-324 NALFTLFDVVDPKNV
+324 NALFTLFDAVDPKDV
-339 PLVRWDCG
+339 PLIRWERG

-352 EDACS
+352 EDACN

-375 AGVSVY
+375 AGAGVY

-532 CDTIGSFLVCSGA
+532 CDTISSFLVCSGA

-558 KGKRASWRRSNDNQ
+558 KGKRAAWRRTNDNQ

-583 KNQNVTEDAA
+583 KNQNVTEDAS

-607 SPKPENGFRSE
+607 SPKPDNGFRSE

-625 GAPEGASWRERRRR
+625 GAPEGVGWRERRRR
-639 RREAGSTGGVWVRKV
+639 KREAGSTGGVWVRKV
-654 RLIPPDQVLAD
+654 RLIPPDQVLGD
-665 AYNTADADRAL
+665 SYNKAAADRAL
-676 EANRARFE
+676 AVNVARFE
-684 EVRAAVGGPYSSPA
+684 EIRAAVGGGESARVDSGMLPSPG
-698 VDGVLDTPAGGGKGG
+698 DGRTSGG
-713 SSGRKRRGK
+713 SQGRKRRGK
-722 RGGRSHGGVQSP
+722 RGGRAHGGGQSSP
-734 SSAQAAGGGAPASG
+734 GGAPES
-748 GAPVV
+748 GAPTGGV
-753 ATGVVGSSAAAGS
+753 ASAS
-766 APGSYAPGGGLP
+766 PVGGLP
-778 GTRPAGSRGG
+778 GTRPAGGSSGS
-788 APASALPGVPVGG
+788 APVSVLPGVPVGG
-801 LPGVPSASSPGVV
+801 LPGTVPAGGSAGSAPSGSSPT
-814 VEDSCRSRR
+814 
-823 GGGGASGASASHDAG
+823 GGSGGPVGGA
-838 GGGGTPTGVV
+838 

>member
-1 MSDSEDEVR
+1 MSEIENEVR
-10 AHDGVENEN
+10 AHDGIENEN

-69 VLLSVGFLF
+69 ALLSVALLF
-78 GLRGVVD
+78 GLRGVVM
-85 GLQDAGFAYDSGA
+85 GLQGAGFAYDSGE
-98 FWWGLLWVYVLAGGL
+98 FWWGLLWLYVLVGAL

-125 LHYQLWVSPH
+125 LHYQLRVSPH
-135 IRELKGGAVDWRS
+135 IRELKGAGDWKS

-160 NLRARVKALKAG
+160 NRRARLKALKAG
-172 EAAENGSVPLGVE
+172 VAAENGSVPLGVE

-190 NPLSSIDAV
+190 NPLSQTDEIVA
-199 VSRTPTE
+199 RTPTE
-206 ANLGMVMTGGT
+206 ANLGMVMTGGA

-222 TVLKSMVH
+222 TTMKSMLY

-240 IAYVDLK
+240 IAYMDLK
-247 GDKALAADIAR
+247 GDKALAADIAA
-258 MCHDNGYRFYHV
+258 MCKENGYQFYHV

-300 GTVLNLRVWTEE
+300 GAVLNLRVWTEE

-324 NALFTLFDVVDPKNV
+324 NALFTLFDAVDPKDV
-339 PLVRWDCG
+339 PLIRWERG

-352 EDACS
+352 EDACN

-375 AGVSVY
+375 AGAGVY

-387 ADLAAQASAVAGKMR
+387 ADLSAQASAVAGKMR

-409 GPHLSANPYDYHMI
+409 GPHLGANPYDYHMI

-449 TARTLGAL
+449 MARTLGAL

-532 CDTIGSFLVCSGA
+532 CDTISSFLVCSGA

-558 KGKRASWRRSNDNQ
+558 KGKRAAWRRTNDNQ
-572 THMFSLNFLNR
+572 THMFSLNFFNR
-583 KNQNVTEDAA
+583 KNQNVTEDAS

-607 SPKPENGFRSE
+607 SPKPDNGFRSE

-625 GAPEGASWRERRRR
+625 GAPEGVGWCERRRR
-639 RREAGSTGGVWVRKV
+639 KREAGSTGGVWVRKV
-654 RLIPPDQVLAD
+654 RLIPPDQVLGD
-665 AYNTADADRAL
+665 SYNKAAADRAL
-676 EANRARFE
+676 AVNVARFE
-684 EVRAAVGGPYSSPA
+684 EIRAAVGGTASSPVVNA
-698 VDGVLDTPAGGGKGG
+698 PLDAPAGGGQAG

-722 RGGRSHGGVQSP
+722 RGGRAHGGGQSSP
-734 SSAQAAGGGAPASG
+734 
-748 GAPVV
+748 
-753 ATGVVGSSAAAGS
+753 GS
-766 APGSYAPGGGLP
+766 APESGAPTGGVASASPAGGLP
-778 GTRPAGSRGG
+778 GTRPAGSSTGG
-788 APASALPGVPVGG
+788 SPVAALPGVPVGG
-801 LPGVPSASSPGVV
+801 LPGTVPAGGSAGSAPAGPSPA
-814 VEDSCRSRR
+814 
-823 GGGGASGASASHDAG
+823 GGSAGGA
-838 GGGGTPTGVV
+838 

>member
-1 MSDSEDEVR
+1 MSESENDVR
-10 AHDGVENEN
+10 AHDGIENEN

-69 VLLSVGFLF
+69 TLLSVCLMF
-78 GLRGVVD
+78 GLRGVVVS
-85 GLQDAGFAYDSGA
+85 LQGAGFAYDSGE
-98 FWWGLLWVYVLAGGL
+98 FWWSLLWMYVLVGAL

-125 LHYQLWVSPH
+125 LHYQLRVSPH
-135 IRELKGGAVDWRS
+135 IRELKGAGDWKS

-160 NLRARVKALKAG
+160 NRRARLKALKAG
-172 EAAENGSVPLGVE
+172 VAAENGSVPLGVE

-190 NPLSSIDAV
+190 NPLSQTDEIVA
-199 VSRTPTE
+199 RTPTE
-206 ANLGMVMTGGT
+206 ANLGMVMTGGS

-222 TVLKSMVH
+222 TTLKSMLY

-240 IAYVDLK
+240 IAYMDLK
-247 GDKALAADIAR
+247 GDKALAADIAA
-258 MCHDNGYRFYHV
+258 MCKESGYQFYHV

-324 NALFTLFDVVDPKNV
+324 NALFTLFDAVDPKDV
-339 PLVRWDCG
+339 PLIRWERG

-352 EDACS
+352 EDACN

-375 AGVSVY
+375 AGAGVY

-532 CDTIGSFLVCSGA
+532 CDTISSFLVCSGA

-558 KGKRASWRRSNDNQ
+558 KGKRAAWRRTNDNQ

-583 KNQNVTEDAA
+583 KNQNVTEDAS

-607 SPKPENGFRSE
+607 SPKPDNGFRSE

-625 GAPEGASWRERRRR
+625 GAPEGVGWRERRRR

-654 RLIPPDQVLAD
+654 RLIPPDQVLGD
-665 AYNTADADRAL
+665 SYNKAAADRAL
-676 EANRARFE
+676 AVNVARFE
-684 EVRAAVGGPYSSPA
+684 EIRAAVGGGESA
-698 VDGVLDTPAGGGKGG
+698 RVDSGVLPSPGDGRASGG
-713 SSGRKRRGK
+713 SQGRKRRGK
-722 RGGRSHGGVQSP
+722 RGGRAHGGGQSSP
-734 SSAQAAGGGAPASG
+734 GGAPES
-748 GAPVV
+748 GAPTGGV
-753 ATGVVGSSAAAGS
+753 ASAS
-766 APGSYAPGGGLP
+766 PVGGLP
-778 GTRPAGSRGG
+778 GTRPAGGSAGS
-788 APASALPGVPVGG
+788 APVSVLPGVPVGG
-801 LPGVPSASSPGVV
+801 LPGTVPAGGSAGSAPAGSSPT
-814 VEDSCRSRR
+814 
-823 GGGGASGASASHDAG
+823 GGSGGPVGGA
-838 GGGGTPTGVV
+838 

>member
-1 MSDSEDEVR
+1 MSEIENDVR
-10 AHDGVENEN
+10 AHDGIENEN

-69 VLLSVGFLF
+69 ALLSVALLF
-78 GLRGVVD
+78 GLRGVVM
-85 GLQDAGFAYDSGA
+85 GLQGAGFAYDSGE
-98 FWWGLLWVYVLAGGL
+98 FWWSLLWLYVLVGAL

-125 LHYQLWVSPH
+125 LHYQLRVSPH
-135 IRELKGGAVDWRS
+135 IRELKGAGDWKS

-160 NLRARVKALKAG
+160 NRRARMKALKAG
-172 EAAENGSVPLGVE
+172 VAAENGSVPLGVE

-190 NPLSSIDAV
+190 NPLSQTDEIVA
-199 VSRTPTE
+199 RTPTE
-206 ANLGMVMTGGT
+206 ANLGMVMTGGS

-222 TVLKSMVH
+222 TTLKSMLY

-240 IAYVDLK
+240 IAYMDLK
-247 GDKALAADIAR
+247 GDKALAADIAA
-258 MCHDNGYRFYHV
+258 MCKENGYQFYHV

-324 NALFTLFDVVDPKNV
+324 NALFTLFDAVDPKDV
-339 PLVRWDCG
+339 PLIRWERG

-352 EDACS
+352 EDACN

-375 AGVSVY
+375 AGAGVY

-532 CDTIGSFLVCSGA
+532 CDTISSFLVCSGA

-558 KGKRASWRRSNDNQ
+558 KGKRAAWRRTNDNQ

-583 KNQNVTEDAA
+583 KNQNVTEDAS

-607 SPKPENGFRSE
+607 SPKPDNGFRSE

-625 GAPEGASWRERRRR
+625 GAPEGVGWRERRRR

-654 RLIPPDQVLAD
+654 RLIPPDQVLGD
-665 AYNTADADRAL
+665 SYNKAAADRAL
-676 EANRARFE
+676 AVNVARFE
-684 EVRAAVGGPYSSPA
+684 EIRAAVGGGESA
-698 VDGVLDTPAGGGKGG
+698 RVDSGVLPSPGDGRASGG
-713 SSGRKRRGK
+713 SQGRKRRGK
-722 RGGRSHGGVQSP
+722 RGGRAHGGGQSSP
-734 SSAQAAGGGAPASG
+734 VGAPES
-748 GAPVV
+748 GAPTGGV
-753 ATGVVGSSAAAGS
+753 ASAS
-766 APGSYAPGGGLP
+766 PVGGLP
-778 GTRPAGSRGG
+778 GTRPAGGSAGS
-788 APASALPGVPVGG
+788 APVSVLPGVPVGG
-801 LPGVPSASSPGVV
+801 LPGTVPAGGSAGSAPAGSSPT
-814 VEDSCRSRR
+814 
-823 GGGGASGASASHDAG
+823 GGSGGPVGGA
-838 GGGGTPTGVV
+838 

>member
-1 MSDSEDEVR
+1 MSESENDVR
-10 AHDGVENEN
+10 AHDGIENEN

-69 VLLSVGFLF
+69 ALLSVALLF
-78 GLRGVVD
+78 GLRGIVM
-85 GLQDAGFAYDSGA
+85 GLQGAGFAYDSGE
-98 FWWGLLWVYVLAGGL
+98 FWWSLLWLYVLVGAL

-125 LHYQLWVSPH
+125 LHYQLRVSPH
-135 IRELKGGAVDWRS
+135 IRELKGAGDWKS

-160 NLRARVKALKAG
+160 NRRARLKALKAG
-172 EAAENGSVPLGVE
+172 VAAENGSVPLGVE

-190 NPLSSIDAV
+190 NPLSQTDEIVA
-199 VSRTPTE
+199 RTPTE
-206 ANLGMVMTGGT
+206 ANLGMVMTGGS

-222 TVLKSMVH
+222 TTLKSMLY

-240 IAYVDLK
+240 IAYMDLK
-247 GDKALAADIAR
+247 GDKALAADIAA
-258 MCHDNGYRFYHV
+258 MCKENGYQFYHV

-324 NALFTLFDVVDPKNV
+324 NALFTLFDAVDPKDV
-339 PLVRWDCG
+339 PLIRWERG

-352 EDACS
+352 EDACN

-375 AGVSVY
+375 AGAGVY

-532 CDTIGSFLVCSGA
+532 CDTISSFLVCSGA

-558 KGKRASWRRSNDNQ
+558 KGKRAAWRRTNDNQ

-583 KNQNVTEDAA
+583 KNQNVTEDAS

-607 SPKPENGFRSE
+607 SPKPDNGFRSE

-625 GAPEGASWRERRRR
+625 GAPEGVGWRERRRR

-654 RLIPPDQVLAD
+654 RLIPPDQVLGD
-665 AYNTADADRAL
+665 SYNKAAADRAL
-676 EANRARFE
+676 AVNVARFE
-684 EVRAAVGGPYSSPA
+684 EIRAAVGGGESARVDSVMLPSPG
-698 VDGVLDTPAGGGKGG
+698 DGRTSGG
-713 SSGRKRRGK
+713 SQGRKRRGK
-722 RGGRSHGGVQSP
+722 RGGRAHGGGQSSP
-734 SSAQAAGGGAPASG
+734 GGAPES
-748 GAPVV
+748 GAPTGGV
-753 ATGVVGSSAAAGS
+753 ASAS
-766 APGSYAPGGGLP
+766 PVGGLP
-778 GTRPAGSRGG
+778 GTRPAGASSGS
-788 APASALPGVPVGG
+788 APVSVLPGVPVGG
-801 LPGVPSASSPGVV
+801 LPGTVPAGGSAGSAPAGSSPT
-814 VEDSCRSRR
+814 
-823 GGGGASGASASHDAG
+823 GGSGGPVGGA
-838 GGGGTPTGVV
+838 

>member
-1 MSDSEDEVR
+1 MSENDSEVR
-10 AHDGVENEN
+10 AHDGIENEN

-69 VLLSVGFLF
+69 ALLSVALLF
-78 GLRGVVD
+78 GLRGVVV
-85 GLQDAGFAYDSGA
+85 GLQGAGFAYDSGE
-98 FWWGLLWVYVLAGGL
+98 FWWGLLWLYVLVGAL

-125 LHYQLWVSPH
+125 LHYQLRVSPH
-135 IRELKGGAVDWRS
+135 IRELKGAGDWKS

-160 NLRARVKALKAG
+160 NRRARVKALKAG
-172 EAAENGSVPLGVE
+172 VAAENGSVPLGVE

-190 NPLSSIDAV
+190 NPLSQTDEIVA
-199 VSRTPTE
+199 RTPTE
-206 ANLGMVMTGGT
+206 ANLGMVMTGGS

-222 TVLKSMVH
+222 TTLKSMLY

-240 IAYVDLK
+240 IAYMDLK
-247 GDKALAADIAR
+247 GDKALAADIAA
-258 MCHDNGYRFYHV
+258 MCKENGYQFYHV
-270 SQGRLNEYDIPLS
+270 SQGRLSEYDIPLS

-324 NALFTLFDVVDPKNV
+324 NALFTLFDAVDPKDV
-339 PLVRWDCG
+339 PLIRWERG

-352 EDACS
+352 EDACN

-375 AGVSVY
+375 AGAGVY

-532 CDTIGSFLVCSGA
+532 CDTISSFLVCSGA

-558 KGKRASWRRSNDNQ
+558 KGKRAAWRRTNDNQ

-583 KNQNVTEDAA
+583 KNQNVTEDAS

-607 SPKPENGFRSE
+607 SPKPDNGFRSE

-625 GAPEGASWRERRRR
+625 GAPEGVGWRERRRR
-639 RREAGSTGGVWVRKV
+639 KREAGSTGGVWVRKV
-654 RLIPPDQVLAD
+654 RLIPPDQVLGD
-665 AYNTADADRAL
+665 SYNKAAADRAL
-676 EANRARFE
+676 AANRARFE
-684 EVRAAVGGPYSSPA
+684 EIRAAVGGGESA
-698 VDGVLDTPAGGGKGG
+698 RVDSGVLPSPGDGRASGG
-713 SSGRKRRGK
+713 SQGRKRRGK
-722 RGGRSHGGVQSP
+722 RGGRAHGGGQSP
-734 SSAQAAGGGAPASG
+734 TGAVTVQPSPTATTLPGVAS
-748 GAPVV
+748 PNV
-753 ATGVVGSSAAAGS
+753 
-766 APGSYAPGGGLP
+766 GGGLP
-778 GTRPAGSRGG
+778 GTRPAGSP
-788 APASALPGVPVGG
+788 PAAALPGVPVGG
-801 LPGVPSASSPGVV
+801 LPGTVPAGGSTGSAPVGS
-814 VEDSCRSRR
+814 
-823 GGGGASGASASHDAG
+823 GGSAGGA
-838 GGGGTPTGVV
+838 

>member
-1 MSDSEDEVR
+1 MSENESDVR
-10 AHDGVENEN
+10 AHDGIENEN

-69 VLLSVGFLF
+69 ALLSVALLF
-78 GLRGVVD
+78 GLRGVVV
-85 GLQDAGFAYDSGA
+85 GLQGAGFAYDSGE
-98 FWWGLLWVYVLAGGL
+98 FWWGLLWLYVMVGAL

-125 LHYQLWVSPH
+125 LHYQLRVSPH
-135 IRELKGGAVDWRS
+135 IRELKGAGDWKS

-160 NLRARVKALKAG
+160 NRRARLKALKAG
-172 EAAENGSVPLGVE
+172 VAAENGSVPLGVE

-190 NPLSSIDAV
+190 NPLSQTDEIVA
-199 VSRTPTE
+199 RTPTE
-206 ANLGMVMTGGT
+206 ANLGMVMTGGS

-222 TVLKSMVH
+222 TTMKSMLY

-240 IAYVDLK
+240 IAYMDLK
-247 GDKALAADIAR
+247 GDKALAADIAA
-258 MCHDNGYRFYHV
+258 MCKESGYQFYHV

-324 NALFTLFDVVDPKNV
+324 NALFTLFDAVDPKDV
-339 PLVRWDCG
+339 PLIRWERG

-352 EDACS
+352 EDACN

-375 AGVSVY
+375 AGAGVY

-532 CDTIGSFLVCSGA
+532 CDTISSFLVCSGA

-558 KGKRASWRRSNDNQ
+558 KGKRAAWRRTNDNQ

-583 KNQNVTEDAA
+583 KNQNVTEDAS

-607 SPKPENGFRSE
+607 SPKPDNGFRSE

-625 GAPEGASWRERRRR
+625 GAPEGVGWRERRRR

-654 RLIPPDQVLAD
+654 RLIPPDQVLGD
-665 AYNTADADRAL
+665 SYNKAAADRAL
-676 EANRARFE
+676 AVNVARFE
-684 EVRAAVGGPYSSPA
+684 EIRAAVGGTASSPVVNA
-698 VDGVLDTPAGGGKGG
+698 TLDAPAGGGQAG

-722 RGGRSHGGVQSP
+722 RGGRAHGGGQSSP
-734 SSAQAAGGGAPASG
+734 
-748 GAPVV
+748 
-753 ATGVVGSSAAAGS
+753 GS
-766 APGSYAPGGGLP
+766 APESGAPTGGVASASPAGGLP
-778 GTRPAGSRGG
+778 GTRPAGSSTGG
-788 APASALPGVPVGG
+788 SPVAALPGVPVGG
-801 LPGVPSASSPGVV
+801 LPGTVPAGGSAGSAPAGPSPA
-814 VEDSCRSRR
+814 
-823 GGGGASGASASHDAG
+823 GGSAGGA
-838 GGGGTPTGVV
+838 

>member
-1 MSDSEDEVR
+1 MSESENDVR
-10 AHDGVENEN
+10 AHDGIENEN

-69 VLLSVGFLF
+69 TLLSVCLMF
-78 GLRGVVD
+78 GLRGVVVS
-85 GLQDAGFAYDSGA
+85 LQGAGFAYDSGE
-98 FWWGLLWVYVLAGGL
+98 FWWSLLWLYVLVGAL

-125 LHYQLWVSPH
+125 LHYQLRVSPH
-135 IRELKGGAVDWRS
+135 IRELKGAGDWKS

-160 NLRARVKALKAG
+160 NRRARLKALKAG
-172 EAAENGSVPLGVE
+172 VAAENGSVPLGVE

-190 NPLSSIDAV
+190 NPLSQTDEIVA
-199 VSRTPTE
+199 RTPTE
-206 ANLGMVMTGGT
+206 ANLGMVMTGGS

-222 TVLKSMVH
+222 TTLKSMLY

-240 IAYVDLK
+240 IAYMDLK
-247 GDKALAADIAR
+247 GDKALAADIAA
-258 MCHDNGYRFYHV
+258 MCKESGYQFYHV

-324 NALFTLFDVVDPKNV
+324 NALFTLFDAVDPKDV
-339 PLVRWDCG
+339 PLIRWERG

-352 EDACS
+352 EDACN

-375 AGVSVY
+375 AGAGVY

-532 CDTIGSFLVCSGA
+532 CDTISSFLVCSGA

-558 KGKRASWRRSNDNQ
+558 KGKRAAWRRTNDNQ

-583 KNQNVTEDAA
+583 KNQNVTEDAS

-607 SPKPENGFRSE
+607 SPKPDNGFRSE

-625 GAPEGASWRERRRR
+625 GAPEGVGWRERRRR

-654 RLIPPDQVLAD
+654 RLIPPDQVLGD
-665 AYNTADADRAL
+665 SYNKAAADRAL
-676 EANRARFE
+676 AVNVARFE
-684 EVRAAVGGPYSSPA
+684 EIRAAVGGGGSA
-698 VDGVLDTPAGGGKGG
+698 RVDSGVLPSPGDGRASGG
-713 SSGRKRRGK
+713 SQGRKRRGK
-722 RGGRSHGGVQSP
+722 RGGRAHGGGQSSP
-734 SSAQAAGGGAPASG
+734 GGIPESGAPTGGVAS
-748 GAPVV
+748 ASPV
-753 ATGVVGSSAAAGS
+753 
-766 APGSYAPGGGLP
+766 GGLP
-778 GTRPAGSRGG
+778 GTRPAGSSAGS
-788 APASALPGVPVGG
+788 APVSVLPGVPVGG
-801 LPGVPSASSPGVV
+801 LPGTVPAGGSAGSAPAGSSPT
-814 VEDSCRSRR
+814 
-823 GGGGASGASASHDAG
+823 GGSGGPVGGA
-838 GGGGTPTGVV
+838 

>member
-1 MSDSEDEVR
+1 MSENENDVR
-10 AHDGVENEN
+10 AHDGIENEN

-69 VLLSVGFLF
+69 TLLSVMLLF
-78 GLRGVVD
+78 GLRGVVV
-85 GLQDAGFAYDSGA
+85 GLQGAGFAYDSGE
-98 FWWGLLWVYVLAGGL
+98 FWWGLLWLYVLLGAL

-125 LHYQLWVSPH
+125 LHYQLRVSPH
-135 IRELKGGAVDWRS
+135 IRELKGAGDWKS

-160 NLRARVKALKAG
+160 NRRARVKALKAG
-172 EAAENGSVPLGVE
+172 VAAENGSVPLGVE

-190 NPLSSIDAV
+190 NPLSQTDEIVA
-199 VSRTPTE
+199 RTPTE
-206 ANLGMVMTGGT
+206 ANLGMVMTGGS

-222 TVLKSMVH
+222 TTLKSMLY

-240 IAYVDLK
+240 IAYMDLK
-247 GDKALAADIAR
+247 GDKALAADIAA
-258 MCHDNGYRFYHV
+258 MCKESGYQFYHV

-324 NALFTLFDVVDPKNV
+324 NALFTLFDAVDPKDV
-339 PLVRWDCG
+339 PLIRWERG

-352 EDACS
+352 EDACN

-375 AGVSVY
+375 AGAGVY

-532 CDTIGSFLVCSGA
+532 CDTISSFLVCSGA

-558 KGKRASWRRSNDNQ
+558 KGKRAAWRRTNDNQ

-583 KNQNVTEDAA
+583 KNQNVTEDAS

-607 SPKPENGFRSE
+607 SPKPDNGFRSE

-625 GAPEGASWRERRRR
+625 GAPEGVGWRERRRR

-654 RLIPPDQVLAD
+654 RLIPPDQVLGD
-665 AYNTADADRAL
+665 SYNKAAADRAL
-676 EANRARFE
+676 AVNVARFE
-684 EVRAAVGGPYSSPA
+684 EIRAAVGGGGSA
-698 VDGVLDTPAGGGKGG
+698 RVDSGVLPSPGDGRASGG
-713 SSGRKRRGK
+713 SQGRKRRGK
-722 RGGRSHGGVQSP
+722 RGGRAHGGGQSSP
-734 SSAQAAGGGAPASG
+734 GISPESGAPTGGVAS
-748 GAPVV
+748 ASP
-753 ATGVVGSSAAAGS
+753 A
-766 APGSYAPGGGLP
+766 GGLP
-778 GTRPAGSRGG
+778 GTRQAGGSSGS
-788 APASALPGVPVGG
+788 APVSVLPGVPVGG
-801 LPGVPSASSPGVV
+801 LPGTVPAGGSAGSVPAGSSPAG
-814 VEDSCRSRR
+814 SSN
-823 GGGGASGASASHDAG
+823 SG
-838 GGGGTPTGVV
+838 V

>member
-1 MSDSEDEVR
+1 VSDSENDVR
-10 AHDGVENEN
+10 AHDGIENEN

-69 VLLSVGFLF
+69 TLLSVCLLF
-78 GLRGVVD
+78 GLRGVVA
-85 GLQDAGFAYDSGA
+85 GLQGAGFAYDSGE
-98 FWWGLLWVYVLAGGL
+98 FWWGLLWLYVLLGAL

-125 LHYQLWVSPH
+125 LHYQLRVSPH
-135 IRELKGGAVDWRS
+135 IRELKGAGDWKS

-160 NLRARVKALKAG
+160 NRRARMKALKAG
-172 EAAENGSVPLGVE
+172 MAAENGSVPLGVE

-190 NPLSSIDAV
+190 NPLSQTDEIVA
-199 VSRTPTE
+199 RTPTE
-206 ANLGMVMTGGT
+206 ANLGMVMTGGS

-222 TVLKSMVH
+222 TTLKSMLY

-240 IAYVDLK
+240 IAYMDLK
-247 GDKALAADIAR
+247 GDKALAADIAA
-258 MCHDNGYRFYHV
+258 MCKENGYQFYHV

-324 NALFTLFDVVDPKNV
+324 NALFTLFDAVDPKDV
-339 PLVRWDCG
+339 PLVRWERG

-352 EDACS
+352 EDACN

-375 AGVSVY
+375 AGAGVY

-532 CDTIGSFLVCSGA
+532 CDTISSFLVCSGA

-558 KGKRASWRRSNDNQ
+558 KGKRAAWRRTNDNQ

-583 KNQNVTEDAA
+583 KNQNVTEDAS

-607 SPKPENGFRSE
+607 SPKPDNGFRSE

-625 GAPEGASWRERRRR
+625 GAPEGVGWRERRRR
-639 RREAGSTGGVWVRKV
+639 KREAGSTGGVWVRKV
-654 RLIPPDQVLAD
+654 RLIPPDQVLGD
-665 AYNTADADRAL
+665 SYNKAAADRAL
-676 EANRARFE
+676 AVNVARFE
-684 EVRAAVGGPYSSPA
+684 EIRAAVGGTASSPVVNA
-698 VDGVLDTPAGGGKGG
+698 PLDAPAGGGQAG

-722 RGGRSHGGVQSP
+722 RGGRAHGGGQSSP
-734 SSAQAAGGGAPASG
+734 
-748 GAPVV
+748 
-753 ATGVVGSSAAAGS
+753 GS
-766 APGSYAPGGGLP
+766 APESGAPTGGVASASPAGGLP
-778 GTRPAGSRGG
+778 GTRPAGSSTGG
-788 APASALPGVPVGG
+788 SPVAALPGVPVGG
-801 LPGVPSASSPGVV
+801 LPGTVPAGGSAGSAPAGPSPA
-814 VEDSCRSRR
+814 
-823 GGGGASGASASHDAG
+823 GGSAGGA
-838 GGGGTPTGVV
+838 

>member
-1 MSDSEDEVR
+1 MSEIENDVR
-10 AHDGVENEN
+10 AHDGIENEN

-69 VLLSVGFLF
+69 ALLSVALLF
-78 GLRGVVD
+78 GLRGVVM
-85 GLQDAGFAYDSGA
+85 GLQGAGFAYDSGE
-98 FWWGLLWVYVLAGGL
+98 FWWSLLWLYVLVGAL

-125 LHYQLWVSPH
+125 LHYQLRVSPH
-135 IRELKGGAVDWRS
+135 IRELKGAGDWKS

-160 NLRARVKALKAG
+160 NRRARLKALKAG
-172 EAAENGSVPLGVE
+172 VAAENGSVPLGVE

-190 NPLSSIDAV
+190 NPLSQTDEIVA
-199 VSRTPTE
+199 RTPTE
-206 ANLGMVMTGGT
+206 ANLGMVMTGGS

-222 TVLKSMVH
+222 TTLKSMLY

-240 IAYVDLK
+240 IAYMDLK
-247 GDKALAADIAR
+247 GDKALAADIAA
-258 MCHDNGYRFYHV
+258 MCKENGYQFYHV

-324 NALFTLFDVVDPKNV
+324 NALFTLFDAVDPKDV
-339 PLVRWDCG
+339 PLIRWERG

-352 EDACS
+352 EDACN

-375 AGVSVY
+375 AGAGVY

-532 CDTIGSFLVCSGA
+532 CDTISSFLVCSGA

-558 KGKRASWRRSNDNQ
+558 KGKRAAWRRTNDNQ

-583 KNQNVTEDAA
+583 KNQNVTEDAS

-607 SPKPENGFRSE
+607 SPKPDNGFRSE

-625 GAPEGASWRERRRR
+625 GAPEGVGWRERRRR

-654 RLIPPDQVLAD
+654 RLIPPDQVLGD
-665 AYNTADADRAL
+665 SYNKAAADRAL
-676 EANRARFE
+676 AVNVDRFE
-684 EVRAAVGGPYSSPA
+684 EIRAAVGGGESA
-698 VDGVLDTPAGGGKGG
+698 RVDSGVLPSPGDGRASGG
-713 SSGRKRRGK
+713 SQGRKRRGK
-722 RGGRSHGGVQSP
+722 RGGRAHGGGQSSP
-734 SSAQAAGGGAPASG
+734 GSATESGAPTGGVAS
-748 GAPVV
+748 ASP
-753 ATGVVGSSAAAGS
+753 A
-766 APGSYAPGGGLP
+766 GGLP
-778 GTRPAGSRGG
+778 GTRPAGGSSGST
-788 APASALPGVPVGG
+788 PVSVLPGVPVGG
-801 LPGVPSASSPGVV
+801 LPGTVPAGGSAGGAPAGSSPA
-814 VEDSCRSRR
+814 
-823 GGGGASGASASHDAG
+823 GGAGGPVDSA
-838 GGGGTPTGVV
+838 

>member
-1 MSDSEDEVR
+1 MSESENDVR
-10 AHDGVENEN
+10 AHDGIENEN

-47 VGFHFVVMR
+47 VGFHFAVMR

-69 VLLSVGFLF
+69 ALLSVALLF
-78 GLRGVVD
+78 GLRGVVV
-85 GLQDAGFAYDSGA
+85 GLQGAGFAYDSGE
-98 FWWGLLWVYVLAGGL
+98 FWWSLLWLYVLVGAL

-125 LHYQLWVSPH
+125 LHYQLRVSPH
-135 IRELKGGAVDWRS
+135 IRELKGAGDWKS

-160 NLRARVKALKAG
+160 NRRARLKALKAG
-172 EAAENGSVPLGVE
+172 VAAENGSVPLGVE

-190 NPLSSIDAV
+190 NPLSQTDEIVA
-199 VSRTPTE
+199 RTPTE
-206 ANLGMVMTGGT
+206 ANLGMVMTGGS

-222 TVLKSMVH
+222 TTLKSMLY

-240 IAYVDLK
+240 IAYMDLK
-247 GDKALAADIAR
+247 GDKALAADIAA
-258 MCHDNGYRFYHV
+258 MCKESGYQFYHV

-324 NALFTLFDVVDPKNV
+324 NALFTLFDAVDPKDV
-339 PLVRWDCG
+339 PLIRWERG

-352 EDACS
+352 EDACN

-375 AGVSVY
+375 AGAGVY

-532 CDTIGSFLVCSGA
+532 CDTISSFLVCSGA

-558 KGKRASWRRSNDNQ
+558 KGKRAAWRRTNDNQ

-583 KNQNVTEDAA
+583 KNQNVTEDAS

-607 SPKPENGFRSE
+607 SPKPDNGFRSE

-625 GAPEGASWRERRRR
+625 GAPEGVGWRERRRR

-654 RLIPPDQVLAD
+654 RLIPPGQVLGD
-665 AYNTADADRAL
+665 SYNKAAADRAL
-676 EANRARFE
+676 AVNVARFE
-684 EVRAAVGGPYSSPA
+684 EIRAAVGGGESARVDSGMLPSPG
-698 VDGVLDTPAGGGKGG
+698 DGRASGG
-713 SSGRKRRGK
+713 SQGRKRRGK
-722 RGGRSHGGVQSP
+722 RGGRAHGGGQSSP
-734 SSAQAAGGGAPASG
+734 GGAPES
-748 GAPVV
+748 GAPTGGV
-753 ATGVVGSSAAAGS
+753 ASAS
-766 APGSYAPGGGLP
+766 PVGGLP
-778 GTRPAGSRGG
+778 GTRQAGGSAGS
-788 APASALPGVPVGG
+788 APVSVLPGVPVGG
-801 LPGVPSASSPGVV
+801 LPGTVPAGGSAGSAPAGSSPT
-814 VEDSCRSRR
+814 
-823 GGGGASGASASHDAG
+823 GGSGGPVGGA
-838 GGGGTPTGVV
+838 

>member
-1 MSDSEDEVR
+1 MSEIENDVR
-10 AHDGVENEN
+10 AHDGIENEN

-69 VLLSVGFLF
+69 ALLSVVLLF
-78 GLRGVVD
+78 GLRGVVVC
-85 GLQDAGFAYDSGA
+85 LQGAGFAYDSGE
-98 FWWGLLWVYVLAGGL
+98 FWWSLLWLYVLVGALG
-113 VGVWA
+113 GVWA

-125 LHYQLWVSPH
+125 LHYQLRVSPH
-135 IRELKGGAVDWRS
+135 IRELKGAGDWKS

-160 NLRARVKALKAG
+160 NRRARLKALKAG
-172 EAAENGSVPLGVE
+172 VAAENGSVPLGVE

-190 NPLSSIDAV
+190 NPLSQTDEIVA
-199 VSRTPTE
+199 RTPTE
-206 ANLGMVMTGGT
+206 ANLGMVMTGGS

-222 TVLKSMVH
+222 TTLKSMLY

-240 IAYVDLK
+240 IAYMDLK
-247 GDKALAADIAR
+247 GDKALAADIAA
-258 MCHDNGYRFYHV
+258 MCKENGYQFYHV

-324 NALFTLFDVVDPKNV
+324 NALFTLFDAVDPKDV
-339 PLVRWDCG
+339 PLIRWERG

-352 EDACS
+352 EDACN

-375 AGVSVY
+375 AGAGVY

-532 CDTIGSFLVCSGA
+532 CDTISSFLVCSGA

-558 KGKRASWRRSNDNQ
+558 KGKRAAWRRTNDNQ

-583 KNQNVTEDAA
+583 KNQNVTEDAS

-607 SPKPENGFRSE
+607 SPKPDNGFRSE

-625 GAPEGASWRERRRR
+625 GAPEGVGWRERRRR

-654 RLIPPDQVLAD
+654 RLIPPDQVLGD
-665 AYNTADADRAL
+665 SYNKAAADRAL
-676 EANRARFE
+676 AVNVARFDE
-684 EVRAAVGGPYSSPA
+684 IRAAVGGGGSA
-698 VDGVLDTPAGGGKGG
+698 RVDSGVLPSPGDGRASGG
-713 SSGRKRRGK
+713 SQGRKRRGK
-722 RGGRSHGGVQSP
+722 RGGRAHGGGQSSP
-734 SSAQAAGGGAPASG
+734 
-748 GAPVV
+748 
-753 ATGVVGSSAAAGS
+753 GS
-766 APGSYAPGGGLP
+766 APESGAPTSGVASASPAGGLP
-778 GTRPAGSRGG
+778 GTRPAGGSSGS
-788 APASALPGVPVGG
+788 APVSVLPGVPVGG
-801 LPGVPSASSPGVV
+801 LPGTVPTGGSAGSAPVGSS
-814 VEDSCRSRR
+814 RA
-823 GGGGASGASASHDAG
+823 GGSGGPVGGA
-838 GGGGTPTGVV
+838 

>member
-1 MSDSEDEVR
+1 M
-10 AHDGVENEN
+10 
-19 EAVERAFLSRAGQIA
+19 
-34 VACLLFFP
+34 
-42 ATIAA
+42 
-47 VGFHFVVMR
+47 
-56 WLRQKWTVAVMIA
+56 
-69 VLLSVGFLF
+69 
-78 GLRGVVD
+78 
-85 GLQDAGFAYDSGA
+85 
-98 FWWGLLWVYVLAGGL
+98 
-113 VGVWA
+113 
-118 GMVPYPM
+118 
-125 LHYQLWVSPH
+125 
-135 IRELKGGAVDWRS
+135 
-148 RFSYRRAPWEAM
+148 
-160 NLRARVKALKAG
+160 
-172 EAAENGSVPLGVE
+172 
-185 EPLSD
+185 
-190 NPLSSIDAV
+190 
-199 VSRTPTE
+199 
-206 ANLGMVMTGGT
+206 
-217 GAGKT
+217 
-222 TVLKSMVH
+222 
-230 AEVSTGSVKH
+230 
-240 IAYVDLK
+240 
-247 GDKALAADIAR
+247 
-258 MCHDNGYRFYHV
+258 
-270 SQGRLNEYDIPLS
+270 
-283 DGMCSYDPLATG
+283 
-295 GVQRA
+295 
-300 GTVLNLRVWTEE
+300 
-312 SDKYRSDMQEFL
+312 
-324 NALFTLFDVVDPKNV
+324 
-339 PLVRWDCG
+339 
-347 MVQAV
+347 
-352 EDACS
+352 
-357 IDAFRQLV
+357 

-558 KGKRASWRRSNDNQ
+558 KGKWAAWRRANDNQ

-722 RGGRSHGGVQSP
+722 RGGRSHGGAQSP

-753 ATGVVGSSAAAGS
+753 AAGVVSSSAAAGS

-788 APASALPGVPVGG
+788 APASALPGVPAGG
-801 LPGVPSASSPGVV
+801 LPGVPSASSPGIV
-814 VEDSCRSRR
+814 VEDSSRSRR
-823 GGGGASGASASHDAG
+823 GVGGASGASASHDAG
-838 GGGGTPTGVV
+838 GGDGTPSDLA

>member
-1 MSDSEDEVR
+1 MSESENDVR
-10 AHDGVENEN
+10 AHDGIENEN

-69 VLLSVGFLF
+69 ALLSVALLF
-78 GLRGVVD
+78 GLRGIVM
-85 GLQDAGFAYDSGA
+85 GLQGAGFAYDSGE
-98 FWWGLLWVYVLAGGL
+98 FWWSLLWLYVLVGAL

-125 LHYQLWVSPH
+125 LHYQLRVSPH
-135 IRELKGGAVDWRS
+135 IRELKGAGDWKS

-160 NLRARVKALKAG
+160 NRRARLKALKAG
-172 EAAENGSVPLGVE
+172 VAAENGSVPLGVE

-190 NPLSSIDAV
+190 NPLSQTDEIVA
-199 VSRTPTE
+199 RTPTE
-206 ANLGMVMTGGT
+206 ANLGMVMTGGS

-222 TVLKSMVH
+222 TTLKSMLY

-240 IAYVDLK
+240 IAYMDLK
-247 GDKALAADIAR
+247 GDKALAADIAA
-258 MCHDNGYRFYHV
+258 MCKENGYQFYHV

-324 NALFTLFDVVDPKNV
+324 NALFTLFDAVDPKDV
-339 PLVRWDCG
+339 PLIRWERG

-352 EDACS
+352 EDACN

-375 AGVSVY
+375 AGAGVY

-532 CDTIGSFLVCSGA
+532 CDTISSFLVCSGA

-558 KGKRASWRRSNDNQ
+558 KGKRAAWRRTNDNQ

-583 KNQNVTEDAA
+583 KNQNVTEDAS

-607 SPKPENGFRSE
+607 SPKPDNGFRSE

-625 GAPEGASWRERRRR
+625 GAPEGVGWRERRRR
-639 RREAGSTGGVWVRKV
+639 KREAGSTGGVWVRKV
-654 RLIPPDQVLAD
+654 RLIPPDQVLGD
-665 AYNTADADRAL
+665 SYNKAAADRAL
-676 EANRARFE
+676 AVNVARFE
-684 EVRAAVGGPYSSPA
+684 EIRAAVGGGESARVDSVMLPSPG
-698 VDGVLDTPAGGGKGG
+698 DGRTSGG
-713 SSGRKRRGK
+713 SQGRKRRGK
-722 RGGRSHGGVQSP
+722 RGGRAHGGGQSSP
-734 SSAQAAGGGAPASG
+734 GGAPES
-748 GAPVV
+748 GAPTGGV
-753 ATGVVGSSAAAGS
+753 ASAS
-766 APGSYAPGGGLP
+766 PVGGLP
-778 GTRPAGSRGG
+778 GTRPAGASSGS
-788 APASALPGVPVGG
+788 APVSVLPGVPVGG
-801 LPGVPSASSPGVV
+801 LPGTVPAGGSAGSAPAGSSPT
-814 VEDSCRSRR
+814 
-823 GGGGASGASASHDAG
+823 GGSGGPVGGA
-838 GGGGTPTGVV
+838 

>member
-1 MSDSEDEVR
+1 MSDSENDVR
-10 AHDGVENEN
+10 AHDGIENEN

-69 VLLSVGFLF
+69 TLLSVCLLF
-78 GLRGVVD
+78 GLRGVVA
-85 GLQDAGFAYDSGA
+85 GLQGAGFAYDSGE
-98 FWWGLLWVYVLAGGL
+98 FWWGLLWLYVLLGAL

-125 LHYQLWVSPH
+125 LHYQLRVSPH
-135 IRELKGGAVDWRS
+135 IRELKGAGDWKS

-160 NLRARVKALKAG
+160 NRRARMKALKAG
-172 EAAENGSVPLGVE
+172 MAAENGSVPLGVE

-190 NPLSSIDAV
+190 NPLSQTDEIVA
-199 VSRTPTE
+199 RTPTE
-206 ANLGMVMTGGT
+206 ANLGMVMTGGS

-222 TVLKSMVH
+222 TTLKSMLY

-240 IAYVDLK
+240 IAYMDLK
-247 GDKALAADIAR
+247 GDKALAADIAA
-258 MCHDNGYRFYHV
+258 MCKENGYQFYHV

-324 NALFTLFDVVDPKNV
+324 NALFTLFDAVDPKDV
-339 PLVRWDCG
+339 PLVRWERG

-352 EDACS
+352 EDACN

-375 AGVSVY
+375 AGAGVY

-532 CDTIGSFLVCSGA
+532 CDTISSFLVCSGA

-558 KGKRASWRRSNDNQ
+558 KGKRAAWRRTNDNQ

-583 KNQNVTEDAA
+583 KNQNVTEDAS

-607 SPKPENGFRSE
+607 SPKPDNGFRSE

-625 GAPEGASWRERRRR
+625 GAPEGVGWRERRRR
-639 RREAGSTGGVWVRKV
+639 KREAGSTGGVWVRKV
-654 RLIPPDQVLAD
+654 RLIPPDQVLGD
-665 AYNTADADRAL
+665 SYNKAAADRAL
-676 EANRARFE
+676 AVNVARFE
-684 EVRAAVGGPYSSPA
+684 EIRAAVGGTASSPVVNA
-698 VDGVLDTPAGGGKGG
+698 PLDAPAGGGQAG

-722 RGGRSHGGVQSP
+722 RGGRAHGGGQSSP
-734 SSAQAAGGGAPASG
+734 
-748 GAPVV
+748 
-753 ATGVVGSSAAAGS
+753 GS
-766 APGSYAPGGGLP
+766 APESGAPTGGVASASPAGGLP
-778 GTRPAGSRGG
+778 GTRPAGSSTGG
-788 APASALPGVPVGG
+788 SPVAALPGVPVGG
-801 LPGVPSASSPGVV
+801 LPGTVPAGGSAGSAPAGPSPA
-814 VEDSCRSRR
+814 
-823 GGGGASGASASHDAG
+823 GGSAGGA
-838 GGGGTPTGVV
+838 

>member
-1 MSDSEDEVR
+1 MSDSESDVR
-10 AHDGVENEN
+10 AHDGIENEN

-69 VLLSVGFLF
+69 ALLSVALLF
-78 GLRGVVD
+78 GLRGVVM
-85 GLQDAGFAYDSGA
+85 GLQGAGFAYDSGE
-98 FWWGLLWVYVLAGGL
+98 FWWGLLWLYVLVGAL

-125 LHYQLWVSPH
+125 LHYQLRVSPH
-135 IRELKGGAVDWRS
+135 IRELKGAGDWKS

-160 NLRARVKALKAG
+160 NRRARLKALKAG
-172 EAAENGSVPLGVE
+172 VAAENGSVPLGVE

-190 NPLSSIDAV
+190 NPLSQTDEIVA
-199 VSRTPTE
+199 RTPTE
-206 ANLGMVMTGGT
+206 ANLGMVMTGGS

-222 TVLKSMVH
+222 TTLKSMLY

-240 IAYVDLK
+240 IAYMDLK
-247 GDKALAADIAR
+247 GDKVLAADIAA
-258 MCHDNGYRFYHV
+258 MCKENGYQFYHV

-324 NALFTLFDVVDPKNV
+324 NALFTLFDAVDPKDV
-339 PLVRWDCG
+339 PLIRWERG

-352 EDACS
+352 EDACN

-375 AGVSVY
+375 AGAGVY

-532 CDTIGSFLVCSGA
+532 CDTISSFLVCSGA

-558 KGKRASWRRSNDNQ
+558 KGKRAAWRRTNDNQ

-583 KNQNVTEDAA
+583 KNQNVTEDAS

-607 SPKPENGFRSE
+607 SPKPDNGFRSE

-625 GAPEGASWRERRRR
+625 GAPEGVGWRERRRR

-665 AYNTADADRAL
+665 SYNKAAADRAL
-676 EANRARFE
+676 AVNVARFE
-684 EVRAAVGGPYSSPA
+684 EIRAAVGVGGSA
-698 VDGVLDTPAGGGKGG
+698 RVDSGVLPSPGDGRASGG
-713 SSGRKRRGK
+713 SQGRKRRGK
-722 RGGRSHGGVQSP
+722 RGGRAHGGGQSSP
-734 SSAQAAGGGAPASG
+734 GSAPESGAPAG
-748 GAPVV
+748 GV
-753 ATGVVGSSAAAGS
+753 ASASPA
-766 APGSYAPGGGLP
+766 GGLP
-778 GTRPAGSRGG
+778 GTRPAGSSSGS
-788 APASALPGVPVGG
+788 APVSVLPGVPVGG
-801 LPGVPSASSPGVV
+801 LPGTVPAGGSAGSAPAGSSPA
-814 VEDSCRSRR
+814 
-823 GGGGASGASASHDAG
+823 GGAGGPVGGA
-838 GGGGTPTGVV
+838 

>member
-1 MSDSEDEVR
+1 MSESENDVR
-10 AHDGVENEN
+10 AHDGIENEN

-69 VLLSVGFLF
+69 ALLSVALLF
-78 GLRGVVD
+78 GLRGVVM
-85 GLQDAGFAYDSGA
+85 GLQGAGFAYDSGE
-98 FWWGLLWVYVLAGGL
+98 FWWSLLWLYVLVGAL

-125 LHYQLWVSPH
+125 LHYQLRVSPH
-135 IRELKGGAVDWRS
+135 IRELKGAGDWKS

-160 NLRARVKALKAG
+160 NRRARMKALKAG
-172 EAAENGSVPLGVE
+172 VAAENGSVPLGVE

-190 NPLSSIDAV
+190 NPLSQTDEIVA
-199 VSRTPTE
+199 RTPTE
-206 ANLGMVMTGGT
+206 ANLGMVMTGGS

-222 TVLKSMVH
+222 TTLKSMLY

-240 IAYVDLK
+240 IAYMDLK
-247 GDKALAADIAR
+247 GDKALAADIAA
-258 MCHDNGYRFYHV
+258 MCKENGYQFYHV

-324 NALFTLFDVVDPKNV
+324 NALFTLFDAVDPKGV
-339 PLVRWDCG
+339 PLIRWERG

-352 EDACS
+352 EDACN

-375 AGVSVY
+375 AGAGVY

-532 CDTIGSFLVCSGA
+532 CDTISSFLVCSGA

-558 KGKRASWRRSNDNQ
+558 KGKRAAWRRTNDNQ

-583 KNQNVTEDAA
+583 KNQNVTEDAS

-607 SPKPENGFRSE
+607 SPKPDNGFRSE

-625 GAPEGASWRERRRR
+625 GAPEGVGWRERRRR

-654 RLIPPDQVLAD
+654 RLIPPDQVLGD
-665 AYNTADADRAL
+665 SYNKAAADRAL
-676 EANRARFE
+676 AVNVARFE
-684 EVRAAVGGPYSSPA
+684 EIRAAVGGGESA
-698 VDGVLDTPAGGGKGG
+698 RVDSGVLPSPGDGRASGG
-713 SSGRKRRGK
+713 SQGRKRRGK
-722 RGGRSHGGVQSP
+722 RGGRAHGGGQSSP
-734 SSAQAAGGGAPASG
+734 GGAPES
-748 GAPVV
+748 GAPTGGV
-753 ATGVVGSSAAAGS
+753 ASAS
-766 APGSYAPGGGLP
+766 PVGGLP
-778 GTRPAGSRGG
+778 GTRPAGGSAGS
-788 APASALPGVPVGG
+788 APVSVLPGVPVGG
-801 LPGVPSASSPGVV
+801 LPGTVPAGGSAGSAPAGSSPT
-814 VEDSCRSRR
+814 
-823 GGGGASGASASHDAG
+823 GGSGGPVGGA
-838 GGGGTPTGVV
+838 

>member
-1 MSDSEDEVR
+1 MSEIENDVR
-10 AHDGVENEN
+10 AHDGIENEN

-69 VLLSVGFLF
+69 TLLSVCLMF
-78 GLRGVVD
+78 GLRGVVVS
-85 GLQDAGFAYDSGA
+85 LQGAGFAYDSGE
-98 FWWGLLWVYVLAGGL
+98 FWWSLLWLYVLVGAL

-125 LHYQLWVSPH
+125 LHYQLRVSPH
-135 IRELKGGAVDWRS
+135 IRELKGAGDWKS

-160 NLRARVKALKAG
+160 NRRARLKALKAG
-172 EAAENGSVPLGVE
+172 VAAENGSVPLGVE

-190 NPLSSIDAV
+190 NPLSQTDEIVA
-199 VSRTPTE
+199 RTPTE
-206 ANLGMVMTGGT
+206 ANLGMVMTGGS

-222 TVLKSMVH
+222 TTLKSMLY

-240 IAYVDLK
+240 IAYMDLK
-247 GDKALAADIAR
+247 GDKALAADIAA
-258 MCHDNGYRFYHV
+258 MCKESGYQFYHV

-324 NALFTLFDVVDPKNV
+324 NALFTLFDAVDPKDV
-339 PLVRWDCG
+339 PLIRWERG

-352 EDACS
+352 EDACN

-375 AGVSVY
+375 AGAGVY

-409 GPHLSANPYDYHMI
+409 GQHLSANPYDYHMI

-532 CDTIGSFLVCSGA
+532 CDTISSFLVCSGA

-558 KGKRASWRRSNDNQ
+558 KGKRAAWRRTNDNQ

-583 KNQNVTEDAA
+583 KNQNVTEDAS

-607 SPKPENGFRSE
+607 SPKPDNGFRSE

-625 GAPEGASWRERRRR
+625 GAPEGVGWRERRRR

-654 RLIPPDQVLAD
+654 RLIPPDQVLGD
-665 AYNTADADRAL
+665 SYNKAAADRAL
-676 EANRARFE
+676 AVNVARFE
-684 EVRAAVGGPYSSPA
+684 EIRAAVGGGESA
-698 VDGVLDTPAGGGKGG
+698 RVDSGVLPSPGDGRASGG
-713 SSGRKRRGK
+713 SQGRKRRGK
-722 RGGRSHGGVQSP
+722 RGGRAHGGGQSSP
-734 SSAQAAGGGAPASG
+734 GGAPES
-748 GAPVV
+748 GAPTGGV
-753 ATGVVGSSAAAGS
+753 ASAS
-766 APGSYAPGGGLP
+766 PVGGLP
-778 GTRPAGSRGG
+778 GTRPAGGSAGS
-788 APASALPGVPVGG
+788 APVSVLPGVPVGG
-801 LPGVPSASSPGVV
+801 LPGTVPAGGSAGSAPAGSSPT
-814 VEDSCRSRR
+814 
-823 GGGGASGASASHDAG
+823 GGSGGPVGGA
-838 GGGGTPTGVV
+838 

>member
-1 MSDSEDEVR
+1 MSEIENDVR
-10 AHDGVENEN
+10 AHDGIENEN

-47 VGFHFVVMR
+47 FGFHFAVMR

-69 VLLSVGFLF
+69 ALLSVALLF
-78 GLRGVVD
+78 GLRGVVM
-85 GLQDAGFAYDSGA
+85 GLQGAGFAYDSGE
-98 FWWGLLWVYVLAGGL
+98 FWWSLLWLYVLVGAL

-125 LHYQLWVSPH
+125 LHYQLRVSPH
-135 IRELKGGAVDWRS
+135 IRELKGAGDWKS

-160 NLRARVKALKAG
+160 NRRARLKALKAG
-172 EAAENGSVPLGVE
+172 VAAENGSVPLGVE

-190 NPLSSIDAV
+190 NPLSQTDEIVA
-199 VSRTPTE
+199 RTPTE
-206 ANLGMVMTGGT
+206 ANLGMVMTGGS

-222 TVLKSMVH
+222 TTLKSMLY

-240 IAYVDLK
+240 IAYMDLK
-247 GDKALAADIAR
+247 GDKALAADIAA
-258 MCHDNGYRFYHV
+258 MCKENGYQFYHV

-324 NALFTLFDVVDPKNV
+324 NALFTLFDAVDPKDV
-339 PLVRWDCG
+339 PLIRWERG

-352 EDACS
+352 EDACN

-375 AGVSVY
+375 AGAGVY

-532 CDTIGSFLVCSGA
+532 CDTISSFLVCSGA

-558 KGKRASWRRSNDNQ
+558 KGKRAAWRRTNDNQ

-583 KNQNVTEDAA
+583 KNQNVTEDAS

-607 SPKPENGFRSE
+607 SPKPDNGFRSE

-625 GAPEGASWRERRRR
+625 GAPEGVGWRERRRR

-665 AYNTADADRAL
+665 SYNKAAADRAL
-676 EANRARFE
+676 AVNVARFE
-684 EVRAAVGGPYSSPA
+684 EIRAAVGGGGSA
-698 VDGVLDTPAGGGKGG
+698 RVDSGVLPSPGDGRASGG
-713 SSGRKRRGK
+713 SQGRKRRGK
-722 RGGRSHGGVQSP
+722 RGGRAHGGGQSSP
-734 SSAQAAGGGAPASG
+734 GGTPESGAPTGGVAS
-748 GAPVV
+748 ASP
-753 ATGVVGSSAAAGS
+753 A
-766 APGSYAPGGGLP
+766 GGLP
-778 GTRPAGSRGG
+778 GTRPAGSSSGST
-788 APASALPGVPVGG
+788 PVSVLPGVPVGG
-801 LPGVPSASSPGVV
+801 LPGTVPAGGSAGSAPAGSS
-814 VEDSCRSRR
+814 R
-823 GGGGASGASASHDAG
+823 GGGSGGPVDGA
-838 GGGGTPTGVV
+838 

>member
-1 MSDSEDEVR
+1 MSESENDVR
-10 AHDGVENEN
+10 AHDGIENEN

-69 VLLSVGFLF
+69 TLLSVCLMF
-78 GLRGVVD
+78 GLRGVVVS
-85 GLQDAGFAYDSGA
+85 LQGAGFAYDSGE
-98 FWWGLLWVYVLAGGL
+98 FWWSLLWLYVLVGAL

-125 LHYQLWVSPH
+125 LHYQLRVSPH
-135 IRELKGGAVDWRS
+135 IRELKGAGDWKS

-160 NLRARVKALKAG
+160 NRRARLKALKAG
-172 EAAENGSVPLGVE
+172 VAAENGSVPLGVE

-190 NPLSSIDAV
+190 NPLSQTDEIVA
-199 VSRTPTE
+199 RTPTE
-206 ANLGMVMTGGT
+206 ANLGMVMTGGS

-222 TVLKSMVH
+222 TTLKSMLY

-240 IAYVDLK
+240 IAYMDLK
-247 GDKALAADIAR
+247 GDKALAADIAA
-258 MCHDNGYRFYHV
+258 MCKESGYQFYHV

-324 NALFTLFDVVDPKNV
+324 NALFTLFDAVDPKDV
-339 PLVRWDCG
+339 PLIRWERG

-352 EDACS
+352 EDACN

-375 AGVSVY
+375 AGAGVY

-532 CDTIGSFLVCSGA
+532 CDTISSFLVCSGA

-558 KGKRASWRRSNDNQ
+558 KGKRAAWRRTNDNQ

-583 KNQNVTEDAA
+583 KNQNVTEDAS

-607 SPKPENGFRSE
+607 SPKPDNGFRSE

-625 GAPEGASWRERRRR
+625 GAPEGVGWRERRRR

-654 RLIPPDQVLAD
+654 RLIPPDQVLGD
-665 AYNTADADRAL
+665 SYNKAAADRAL
-676 EANRARFE
+676 AVNVARFE
-684 EVRAAVGGPYSSPA
+684 EIRAAVGGGESA
-698 VDGVLDTPAGGGKGG
+698 RVDSGVLPSPGDGRASGG
-713 SSGRKRRGK
+713 SQGRKRRGK
-722 RGGRSHGGVQSP
+722 RGGRAHGGGQSSP
-734 SSAQAAGGGAPASG
+734 GGAPES
-748 GAPVV
+748 GAPTGGV
-753 ATGVVGSSAAAGS
+753 ASASPVGD
-766 APGSYAPGGGLP
+766 LP
-778 GTRPAGSRGG
+778 GTRPAGGSAGS
-788 APASALPGVPVGG
+788 APVSVLPGVPVGG
-801 LPGVPSASSPGVV
+801 LPGTVPAGGSAGSAPAGSSPT
-814 VEDSCRSRR
+814 
-823 GGGGASGASASHDAG
+823 GGSGGPVGGA
-838 GGGGTPTGVV
+838 

>member
-1 MSDSEDEVR
+1 MSDSENDVR
-10 AHDGVENEN
+10 AHDGIENEN

-69 VLLSVGFLF
+69 TLLSVCLLF
-78 GLRGVVD
+78 GLRGVVA
-85 GLQDAGFAYDSGA
+85 GLQGAGFAYDSGE
-98 FWWGLLWVYVLAGGL
+98 FWWGLLWLYVLLGAL

-125 LHYQLWVSPH
+125 LHYQLRVSPH
-135 IRELKGGAVDWRS
+135 IRELKGAGDWKS

-160 NLRARVKALKAG
+160 NRRARMKALKAG
-172 EAAENGSVPLGVE
+172 VAAENGSVPLGVE

-190 NPLSSIDAV
+190 NPLSQTDEIVA
-199 VSRTPTE
+199 RTPTE
-206 ANLGMVMTGGT
+206 ANLGMVMTGGA

-222 TVLKSMVH
+222 TTMKSMLY

-240 IAYVDLK
+240 IAYMDLK
-247 GDKALAADIAR
+247 GDKALAADIAA
-258 MCHDNGYRFYHV
+258 MCKENGYQFYHV

-324 NALFTLFDVVDPKNV
+324 NALFTLFDAVDPKDV
-339 PLVRWDCG
+339 PLIRWERG

-352 EDACS
+352 EDACN
-357 IDAFRQLV
+357 IDTFRQLV

-375 AGVSVY
+375 AGAGVY

-387 ADLAAQASAVAGKMR
+387 ADLSAQASAVAGKMR

-532 CDTIGSFLVCSGA
+532 CDTISSFLVCSGA

-558 KGKRASWRRSNDNQ
+558 KGKRAAWRRTNDNQ
-572 THMFSLNFLNR
+572 THMFSLNFFNR
-583 KNQNVTEDAA
+583 KNQNVTEDAS

-607 SPKPENGFRSE
+607 SPKPDNGFRSE

-625 GAPEGASWRERRRR
+625 GAPEGVGWRERRRR
-639 RREAGSTGGVWVRKV
+639 KREAGSTGGVWVRKV
-654 RLIPPDQVLAD
+654 RLIPPDQVLGD
-665 AYNTADADRAL
+665 SYNKAAADRAL
-676 EANRARFE
+676 AVNVARFE
-684 EVRAAVGGPYSSPA
+684 EIRAAVGGTASSPVVNA
-698 VDGVLDTPAGGGKGG
+698 PLDAPAGGGQAG

-722 RGGRSHGGVQSP
+722 RGGRAHGGGQSSP
-734 SSAQAAGGGAPASG
+734 
-748 GAPVV
+748 
-753 ATGVVGSSAAAGS
+753 GS
-766 APGSYAPGGGLP
+766 APESGAPTGGVASASPAGGLP
-778 GTRPAGSRGG
+778 GTRPAGSSTGG
-788 APASALPGVPVGG
+788 SPVAALPGVPVGG
-801 LPGVPSASSPGVV
+801 LPGTVPAGGSAGSAPAGPSPA
-814 VEDSCRSRR
+814 
-823 GGGGASGASASHDAG
+823 GGSAGGA
-838 GGGGTPTGVV
+838 

>member
-1 MSDSEDEVR
+1 MSESENDVR
-10 AHDGVENEN
+10 AHDGIENEN

-56 WLRQKWTVAVMIA
+56 WLRQKWTVAAMIA
-69 VLLSVGFLF
+69 TLLSVCLMF
-78 GLRGVVD
+78 GLRGVVVS
-85 GLQDAGFAYDSGA
+85 LQGAGFAYDSGE
-98 FWWGLLWVYVLAGGL
+98 FWWSLLWLYVLVGAL

-125 LHYQLWVSPH
+125 LHYQLRVSPH
-135 IRELKGGAVDWRS
+135 IRELKGAGDWKS

-160 NLRARVKALKAG
+160 NRRARLKALKAG
-172 EAAENGSVPLGVE
+172 VAAENGSVPLGVE

-190 NPLSSIDAV
+190 NPLSQTDEIVA
-199 VSRTPTE
+199 RTPTE
-206 ANLGMVMTGGT
+206 ANLGMVMTGGS

-222 TVLKSMVH
+222 TTLKSMLY

-240 IAYVDLK
+240 IAYMDLK
-247 GDKALAADIAR
+247 GDKALAADIAA
-258 MCHDNGYRFYHV
+258 MCKESGYQFYHV

-324 NALFTLFDVVDPKNV
+324 NALFTLFDAVDPKDV
-339 PLVRWDCG
+339 PLIRWERG

-352 EDACS
+352 EDACN

-375 AGVSVY
+375 AGAGVY

-532 CDTIGSFLVCSGA
+532 CDTISSFLVCSGA

-558 KGKRASWRRSNDNQ
+558 KGKRAAWRRTNDNQ

-583 KNQNVTEDAA
+583 KNQNVTEDAS

-607 SPKPENGFRSE
+607 SPKPDNGFRSE

-625 GAPEGASWRERRRR
+625 GAPEGVGWRERRRR

-654 RLIPPDQVLAD
+654 RLIPPDQVLGD
-665 AYNTADADRAL
+665 SYNKAAADRAL
-676 EANRARFE
+676 AVNVARFE
-684 EVRAAVGGPYSSPA
+684 EIRAAVGGGESA
-698 VDGVLDTPAGGGKGG
+698 RVDSGVLPSPGDGRASGG
-713 SSGRKRRGK
+713 SQGRKRRGK
-722 RGGRSHGGVQSP
+722 RGGRAHGGGQSSP
-734 SSAQAAGGGAPASG
+734 GGAPES
-748 GAPVV
+748 GAPTGGV
-753 ATGVVGSSAAAGS
+753 ASAS
-766 APGSYAPGGGLP
+766 PVGGLP
-778 GTRPAGSRGG
+778 GTRPAGGSAGS
-788 APASALPGVPVGG
+788 APVSVLPGVPVGG
-801 LPGVPSASSPGVV
+801 LPGTVPAGGSAGSAPAGSSPT
-814 VEDSCRSRR
+814 
-823 GGGGASGASASHDAG
+823 GGSGGPVGGA
-838 GGGGTPTGVV
+838 

>member
-1 MSDSEDEVR
+1 MSESENDVR
-10 AHDGVENEN
+10 AHDGIENEN

-69 VLLSVGFLF
+69 TLLSVCLMF
-78 GLRGVVD
+78 GLRGVVVS
-85 GLQDAGFAYDSGA
+85 LQGAGFAYDSGE
-98 FWWGLLWVYVLAGGL
+98 FWWSLLWLYVLVGAL

-125 LHYQLWVSPH
+125 LHYQLRVSPH
-135 IRELKGGAVDWRS
+135 IRELKGAGDWKS

-160 NLRARVKALKAG
+160 NRRARLKALKAG
-172 EAAENGSVPLGVE
+172 VAAENGSVPLGVE

-190 NPLSSIDAV
+190 NPLSQTDEIVA
-199 VSRTPTE
+199 RTPTE
-206 ANLGMVMTGGT
+206 ANLGMVMTGGS

-222 TVLKSMVH
+222 TTLKSMLY

-240 IAYVDLK
+240 IAYMDLK
-247 GDKALAADIAR
+247 GDKALAADIAA
-258 MCHDNGYRFYHV
+258 MCKESGYQFYHV

-324 NALFTLFDVVDPKNV
+324 NALFTLFDAVDPKDV
-339 PLVRWDCG
+339 PLIRWERG

-352 EDACS
+352 EDACN

-375 AGVSVY
+375 AGAGVY

-532 CDTIGSFLVCSGA
+532 CDTISSFLVCSGA

-558 KGKRASWRRSNDNQ
+558 KGKRAAWRRTNDNQ

-583 KNQNVTEDAA
+583 KNQNVTEDAS

-607 SPKPENGFRSE
+607 SPKPDNGFRSE

-625 GAPEGASWRERRRR
+625 GAPEGVGWRERRRR

-654 RLIPPDQVLAD
+654 RLIPPDQVLGD
-665 AYNTADADRAL
+665 SYNKAAADRAL
-676 EANRARFE
+676 AVNVARFE
-684 EVRAAVGGPYSSPA
+684 EIRAAVGGGESA
-698 VDGVLDTPAGGGKGG
+698 RVDSGVLPSPGDGRASGG
-713 SSGRKRRGK
+713 SQGRKRRGK
-722 RGGRSHGGVQSP
+722 RGGRAHGGGQSSP
-734 SSAQAAGGGAPASG
+734 GGAPES
-748 GAPVV
+748 GAPTGGV
-753 ATGVVGSSAAAGS
+753 ASAS
-766 APGSYAPGGGLP
+766 PVGGLP
-778 GTRPAGSRGG
+778 GTRPAGGSAGS
-788 APASALPGVPVGG
+788 APVSVLPGVPVGG
-801 LPGVPSASSPGVV
+801 LPGTVPAGGSAGSAPVGSSPT
-814 VEDSCRSRR
+814 
-823 GGGGASGASASHDAG
+823 GGSGGPVGGA
-838 GGGGTPTGVV
+838 